1 MIIYNNRLKKMLM
14 TNKIAK
20 KIAAKISLVAVLVIG
35 AVEGAEGQTMHA
47 SQSHYSTDDGLCSN
61 AVANI
66 IQDDYGYIWIGT
78 WNGLSRFDG
87 FNFFNYKT
95 GGQSKVPLLHNRIT
109 ELVNDQWQNIWMRM
123 YDGRVFMLERQKDRI
138 VNPLANVKGHEM
150 LKTQNTL
157 SITSKGEVIAIMKG
171 VGIYK
176 MKYTKNGFQNE
187 LITTGQLKPTVVVE
201 GYKGDLWVGTDKG
214 VRRLTANHESL
225 SQNALLGEESITAMY
240 SNGYNVYVGTKSG
253 RIFECAYGQEPRLIK
268 DTGKTI
274 NSIFRDS
281 YGTIWISTGGQGIT
295 RINEK
300 TGDMKEFTQVVLVP
314 EYDVTGVKVSEVAG
328 TVWLTMSHGGFGYY
342 NRATDEVEY
351 FHNNPYNTWD
361 LSNTVAA
368 YLALPEGVVFEST
381 SRKGLE
387 KLEIQKRNIERRKL
401 FDDSAIENNENE
413 TRAMYYDAHYNVM
426 LIGNKKGSL
435 IITDGTNKTIVRGE
449 DKGMPFGRIYGIMKD
464 RHGDFWISTK
474 GNGLFRLSPRAKN
487 GGYGALC
494 AGGFD
499 ITNYRNNPGDKYS
512 ISSDLVYKAIE
523 DKYGNIW
530 VATYG
535 GGVNVIKRDKDGR
548 CLFLNC
554 NNVMKSYPNDSYL
567 KMRTVALDKYG
578 RVWAGSSDGILV
590 MSYYNN
596 KVKIQVVADNEDE
609 LDNLQSKDVVCIA
622 CAHNGQ
628 MWVGT
633 NGGGLSRCDD
643 YGQGVYVFDTFGSED
658 GLPSEE
664 IKSITFDDR
673 GNVWFATDH
682 ILCSFDVR
690 KQIFSTFTM
699 LDGVDDTLCSEDAAI
714 TLPNGKILF
723 GTLNGYYIVDRSK
736 LVSANGS
743 VMRLRITDF
752 MINGEIQSPRFSQNF
767 DYYVPDSREVEL
779 PDHDD
784 EFSIRFASLNYQLQH
799 RIHYQYMLEGYEE
812 DWHNADKSRT
822 ATYSDLP
829 AGTYEFK
836 VRAFLL
842 ESPDKYDIKTLK
854 VVVPQHF
861 LLSESALWIY
871 MILAAVIAITL
882 LYIKEERRRKIEREY
897 QEELKGYADSDGTDD
912 DSSAE
917 ASSADASGSAD
928 KASDEEEVIEEAEI
942 IED

>member
-1 MIIYNNRLKKMLM
+1 MMYITYK
-14 TNKIAK
+14 TTK
-20 KIAAKISLVAVLVIG
+20 KIAAKMMLAATIFIG
-35 AVEGAEGQTMHA
+35 AANGAEAQTMSA
-47 SQSHYSTDDGLCSN
+47 SQTHYSTEDGLCSN
-61 AVANI
+61 AVSNI
-66 IQDDYGYIWIGT
+66 IQDDYGYIWIGS

-95 GGQSKVPLLHNRIT
+95 GGSSKVPLLHNRIIDMIS
-109 ELVNDQWQNIWMRM
+109 DQWQNIWMRM
-123 YDGRVFMLERQKDRI
+123 YDGRVFMLERTKDRI
-138 VNPLANVKGHEM
+138 VNPLEGVKGYEN
-150 LKTQNTL
+150 LKTQNTMA
-157 SITSKGEVIAIMKG
+157 ITSKGEVLAIMKG

-176 MKYTKNGFQNE
+176 MKYTKWGFENE

-214 VRRLTANHESL
+214 VRRLSANHESL
-225 SQNALLGEESITAMY
+225 SQNAILGEESITAMY

-253 RIFECAYGQEPRLIK
+253 KVYSCAYGQDPRFIK
-268 DTGKTI
+268 DTGKAI

-281 YGTIWISTGGQGIT
+281 YGTVWISTGGQGIS

-351 FHNNPYNTWD
+351 FHNNPANTWD

-381 SRKGLE
+381 SRRGLE
-387 KLEIQKRNIERRKL
+387 KLEIQKRTIERRKL
-401 FDDSAIENNENE
+401 FEDSAIENNENE
-413 TRAMYYDAHYNVM
+413 TRAMYYDSHYKVV

-464 RHGDFWISTK
+464 RRGDYWISTK
-474 GNGLFRLSPRAKN
+474 GNGLFRLSPRAKD

-499 ITNYRNNPGDKYS
+499 FTNFRNNPDNKYS
-512 ISSDLVYKAIE
+512 ISSDLVYKTIE
-523 DKYGNIW
+523 DKYGNLW

-535 GGVNVIKRDKDGR
+535 GGVNVIKREKDGR
-548 CLFLNC
+548 ILFLNR
-554 NNVMKSYPNDSYL
+554 NNVMTRYPNDAFL
-567 KMRTVALDKYG
+567 KVRTVTLDKYG
-578 RVWAGSSDGILV
+578 KIWAGSTDGILV
-590 MSYYNN
+590 MSYFNN
-596 KVKIQVVADNEDE
+596 KVKIQVVGDNDDE
-609 LDNLQSKDVVCIA
+609 EDNLQSKDVVCLA

-643 YGQGVYVFDTFGSED
+643 YGKGVYVFDTFGSQD

-664 IKSITFDDR
+664 IKSITFDER

-690 KQIFSTFTM
+690 KQIFSTFTI
-699 LDGVDDTLCSEDAAI
+699 LDGVDDTLCSEDAAV

-723 GTLNGYYIVDRSK
+723 GTLSGYYIVDRSK
-736 LVSANGS
+736 LVSTNGS

-752 MINGEIQSPRFSQNF
+752 MINGKIQSPRFNANF
-767 DYYVPDSREVEL
+767 DYFIPDSRKVEL
-779 PDHDD
+779 PNHDD

-799 RIHYQYMLEGYEE
+799 RIHYQYCLEGYEE
-812 DWHNADKSRT
+812 DWNNADNTRT
-822 ATYSDLP
+822 ATYSGLP

-836 VRAFLL
+836 VKAFLL
-842 ESPDKYDIKTLK
+842 ESPDKYDMKTITI
-854 VVVPQHF
+854 VVPPHF
-861 LLSESALWIY
+861 LLSQSAIWIY
-871 MILAAVIAITL
+871 MILAAAIIITL

-897 QEELKGYADSDGTDD
+897 QEELNGTADGTDD
-912 DSSAE
+912 DSAE
-917 ASSADASGSAD
+917 AEGEAAPKS
-928 KASDEEEVIEEAEI
+928 EEEVIEEAEI

>member
-1 MIIYNNRLKKMLM
+1 MMYITYK
-14 TNKIAK
+14 TTK
-20 KIAAKISLVAVLVIG
+20 KIAAKMMLAATIFIG
-35 AVEGAEGQTMHA
+35 AANGAEAQTMSA
-47 SQSHYSTDDGLCSN
+47 SQTHYSTEDGLCSN
-61 AVANI
+61 AVSNI
-66 IQDDYGYIWIGT
+66 IQDDYGYIWIGS

-95 GGQSKVPLLHNRIT
+95 GGSSKVPLLHNRIIDMIS
-109 ELVNDQWQNIWMRM
+109 DQWQNIWMRM
-123 YDGRVFMLERQKDRI
+123 YDGRVFMLERTKDRI
-138 VNPLANVKGHEM
+138 VNPLEGVKGYEN
-150 LKTQNTL
+150 LKTQNTMA
-157 SITSKGEVIAIMKG
+157 ITSKGEVLAIMKG

-176 MKYTKNGFQNE
+176 MKYTKWGFENE

-214 VRRLTANHESL
+214 VRRLSANHESL
-225 SQNALLGEESITAMY
+225 SQNAILGEESITAMY

-253 RIFECAYGQEPRLIK
+253 KVYSCAYGQDPRFIK
-268 DTGKTI
+268 DTGKAI

-281 YGTIWISTGGQGIT
+281 YGTVWISTGGQGIS

-351 FHNNPYNTWD
+351 FHNNPANTWD

-381 SRKGLE
+381 SRRGLE
-387 KLEIQKRNIERRKL
+387 KLEIQKRTIERRKL
-401 FDDSAIENNENE
+401 FEDSAIENNENE
-413 TRAMYYDAHYNVM
+413 TRAMYYDAHYNVV

-464 RHGDFWISTK
+464 RRGDYWISTK
-474 GNGLFRLSPRAKN
+474 GNGLFRLSPRAKD

-499 ITNYRNNPGDKYS
+499 FTNFRNNPDNKYS
-512 ISSDLVYKAIE
+512 ISSDLVYKTIE
-523 DKYGNIW
+523 DKYGNLW

-535 GGVNVIKRDKDGR
+535 GGVNVIKRGKDGR
-548 CLFLNC
+548 ILFLNR
-554 NNVMKSYPNDSYL
+554 NNVMTRYPNDAFL
-567 KMRTVALDKYG
+567 KVRTVTLDKYG
-578 RVWAGSSDGILV
+578 KIWAGSTDGILV
-590 MSYYNN
+590 MSYFNN
-596 KVKIQVVADNEDE
+596 KVKIQIVGDNDDE
-609 LDNLQSKDVVCIA
+609 EDNLQSKDVVCLA

-643 YGQGVYVFDTFGSED
+643 YGKGVYVFDTFGSQD

-664 IKSITFDDR
+664 IKSITFDER

-690 KQIFSTFTM
+690 KQIFSTFTI
-699 LDGVDDTLCSEDAAI
+699 LDGVDDTLCSEDAAV

-723 GTLNGYYIVDRSK
+723 GTLSGYYIVDRSK
-736 LVSANGS
+736 LVSTNGS

-752 MINGEIQSPRFSQNF
+752 MINGKIQSPRFNANF
-767 DYYVPDSREVEL
+767 DYYIPDSRKVEL
-779 PDHDD
+779 PNHDD

-799 RIHYQYMLEGYEE
+799 RIHYQYCLEGYEE
-812 DWHNADKSRT
+812 DWNNADNTRT
-822 ATYSDLP
+822 ATYSGLP

-836 VRAFLL
+836 VKAFLL
-842 ESPDKYDIKTLK
+842 ESPDKYDMKTITI
-854 VVVPQHF
+854 VVPPHF
-861 LLSESALWIY
+861 LLSQSAIWIY
-871 MILAAVIAITL
+871 LFLAAAIVITI

-897 QEELKGYADSDGTDD
+897 QEELNGTADGTDD
-912 DSSAE
+912 DSAE
-917 ASSADASGSAD
+917 AEGEAAPKS
-928 KASDEEEVIEEAEI
+928 EEEVIEEAEI

>member
-1 MIIYNNRLKKMLM
+1 MLM

-157 SITSKGEVIAIMKG
+157 SITSKGEVLAIMKG

-499 ITNYRNNPGDKYS
+499 FTNYRNNPDNKYS
-512 ISSDLVYKAIE
+512 ISSDLVYKTIE

-535 GGVNVIKRDKDGR
+535 GGVNVVKREKDGR
-548 CLFLNC
+548 CLFLNR
-554 NNVMKSYPNDSYL
+554 NNVMKRYPVDAYL
-567 KMRTVALDKYG
+567 KVRTVALDKYG

-590 MSYYNN
+590 MSYFNN
-596 KVKIQVVADNEDE
+596 KVKIHVVADNEDE
-609 LDNLQSKDVVCIA
+609 LDNLQSKDVVCLA

-664 IKSITFDDR
+664 IKSITFDER

-690 KQIFSTFTM
+690 KQIFSTFTI
-699 LDGVDDTLCSEDAAI
+699 LDGVDDTLCSEDAAL
-714 TLPNGKILF
+714 TMPNGKMLF
-723 GTLNGYYIVDRSK
+723 GTLSGYYVVDRSK
-736 LVSANGS
+736 LISTNGS

-752 MINGEIQSPRFSQNF
+752 ILNGETQSPRMSNLF
-767 DYYVPDSREVEL
+767 DYYVPDSRKVEL
-779 PDHDD
+779 PNHGD
-784 EFSIRFASLNYQLQH
+784 EFSIRFAALNYQLQH
-799 RIHYQYMLEGYEE
+799 RIHYQYTLEGYED
-812 DWHNADKSRT
+812 DWHNADNTRT
-822 ATYSDLP
+822 ATYSGLP

-842 ESPDKYDIKTLK
+842 ESPDKYDLK
-854 VVVPQHF
+854 SITIVVPPHF
-861 LLSESALWIY
+861 LLSKSAVWIY
-871 MILAAVIAITL
+871 MILVAVIVITL
-882 LYIKEERRRKIEREY
+882 LYLREERRRKIEREY
-897 QEELKGYADSDGTDD
+897 QEELKDNADSDVTDD
-912 DSSAE
+912 DSTKN
-917 ASSADASGSAD
+917 ASSKDASGSAD
-928 KASDEEEVIEEAEI
+928 KASDKASAEEEVIEEAEI

>member
-1 MIIYNNRLKKMLM
+1 MMYITYK
-14 TNKIAK
+14 TTK
-20 KIAAKISLVAVLVIG
+20 KIAAKMMLAATIFIG
-35 AVEGAEGQTMHA
+35 AANGAEAQTMSA
-47 SQSHYSTDDGLCSN
+47 SQTHYSTEDGLCSN
-61 AVANI
+61 AVSNI
-66 IQDDYGYIWIGT
+66 IQDDYGYIWIGS

-95 GGQSKVPLLHNRIT
+95 GGSSKVPLLHNRIIDMIS
-109 ELVNDQWQNIWMRM
+109 DQWQNIWMRM
-123 YDGRVFMLERQKDRI
+123 YDGRVFMLERTKDRI
-138 VNPLANVKGHEM
+138 VNPLEGVKGYEN
-150 LKTQNTL
+150 LKTQNTMA
-157 SITSKGEVIAIMKG
+157 ITSKGEVLAIMKG

-176 MKYTKNGFQNE
+176 MKYTKWGFENE

-201 GYKGDLWVGTDKG
+201 GYKGDLWVGTNKG
-214 VRRLTANHESL
+214 VRRLSANHESL
-225 SQNALLGEESITAMY
+225 SQNAILGEESITAMY

-253 RIFECAYGQEPRLIK
+253 KVYSCAYGQDPRFIK
-268 DTGKTI
+268 DTGKAI

-281 YGTIWISTGGQGIT
+281 YGTVWISTGGQGIS

-351 FHNNPYNTWD
+351 FHNNPANTWD

-381 SRKGLE
+381 SRRGLE
-387 KLEIQKRNIERRKL
+387 KLEIQKRTIERRKL
-401 FDDSAIENNENE
+401 FEDSAIENNENE
-413 TRAMYYDAHYNVM
+413 TRAMYYDSHYKVV

-464 RHGDFWISTK
+464 RRGDYWISTK
-474 GNGLFRLSPRAKN
+474 GNGLFRLSPRAKD

-499 ITNYRNNPGDKYS
+499 FTNFRNNPDNKYS
-512 ISSDLVYKAIE
+512 ISSDLVYKTIE
-523 DKYGNIW
+523 DKYGNLW

-535 GGVNVIKRDKDGR
+535 GGVNLIKRGKDGR
-548 CLFLNC
+548 ILFLNR
-554 NNVMKSYPNDSYL
+554 NNVMTRYPNDAFL
-567 KMRTVALDKYG
+567 KVRTVTLDKYG
-578 RVWAGSSDGILV
+578 KIWAGSTDGILV
-590 MSYYNN
+590 MSYFNN
-596 KVKIQVVADNEDE
+596 KVKIQVVGDNEDE
-609 LDNLQSKDVVCIA
+609 EDNLQSKDVVCLA

-643 YGQGVYVFDTFGSED
+643 YGKGVYVFDTFGSQD

-664 IKSITFDDR
+664 IKSITFDER

-690 KQIFSTFTM
+690 KQIFSTFTI
-699 LDGVDDTLCSEDAAI
+699 LDGVDDTLCSEDAAV

-723 GTLNGYYIVDRSK
+723 GTLSGYYIVDRSK
-736 LVSANGS
+736 LVSTNGS

-752 MINGEIQSPRFSQNF
+752 MINGKIQSPRFNANF
-767 DYYVPDSREVEL
+767 DYYIPDSRKVEL
-779 PDHDD
+779 PNHDD

-799 RIHYQYMLEGYEE
+799 RIHYQYCLEGYEE
-812 DWHNADKSRT
+812 DWNNADNTRT
-822 ATYSDLP
+822 ATYSGLP

-836 VRAFLL
+836 VKAFLL
-842 ESPDKYDIKTLK
+842 ESPDKYDMKTITI
-854 VVVPQHF
+854 VVPPHF
-861 LLSESALWIY
+861 LLSQSAIWIY
-871 MILAAVIAITL
+871 LFLAAAIVITL
-882 LYIKEERRRKIEREY
+882 LYIKEERQRKIEREY
-897 QEELKGYADSDGTDD
+897 QEELNGTADGTDD
-912 DSSAE
+912 DSAE
-917 ASSADASGSAD
+917 AEGEAAPKS
-928 KASDEEEVIEEAEI
+928 EEEVIEEAEI

>member
-1 MIIYNNRLKKMLM
+1 MMYITYK
-14 TNKIAK
+14 TTK
-20 KIAAKISLVAVLVIG
+20 KIAAKMMLAATIFIG
-35 AVEGAEGQTMHA
+35 AANGAEAQTMSA
-47 SQSHYSTDDGLCSN
+47 SQTHYSTEDGLCSN
-61 AVANI
+61 AVSNI
-66 IQDDYGYIWIGT
+66 IQDDYGYIWIGS

-95 GGQSKVPLLHNRIT
+95 GGSSKVPLLHNRIIDMIS
-109 ELVNDQWQNIWMRM
+109 DQWQNIWMRM
-123 YDGRVFMLERQKDRI
+123 YDGRVFMLERTKDRI
-138 VNPLANVKGHEM
+138 VNPLEGVKGYEN
-150 LKTQNTL
+150 LKTQNTMA
-157 SITSKGEVIAIMKG
+157 ITSKGEVLAIMKG

-176 MKYTKNGFQNE
+176 MKYTKWGFENE

-214 VRRLTANHESL
+214 VRRLSANHESL
-225 SQNALLGEESITAMY
+225 SQNAILGEESITAMY

-253 RIFECAYGQEPRLIK
+253 KVYSCAYGQDPRFIK
-268 DTGKTI
+268 DTGKAI

-281 YGTIWISTGGQGIT
+281 YGTVWISTGGQGIS

-351 FHNNPYNTWD
+351 FHNNPANTWD

-381 SRKGLE
+381 SRRGLE
-387 KLEIQKRNIERRKL
+387 KLEIQKRTIERRKL
-401 FDDSAIENNENE
+401 FEDSAIENNENE
-413 TRAMYYDAHYNVM
+413 TRAMYYDSHYKVV

-464 RHGDFWISTK
+464 RRGDYWISTK
-474 GNGLFRLSPRAKN
+474 GNGLFRLSPRAKD
-487 GGYGALC
+487 GGYGSLC

-499 ITNYRNNPGDKYS
+499 FTNFRNNPDNKYS
-512 ISSDLVYKAIE
+512 ISSDLVYKTIE

-535 GGVNVIKRDKDGR
+535 GGVNVIKRGKDGR
-548 CLFLNC
+548 ILFLNR
-554 NNVMKSYPNDSYL
+554 NNVMTRYPNDAFL
-567 KMRTVALDKYG
+567 KVRTVTLDKYG
-578 RVWAGSSDGILV
+578 KIWAGSTDGILV
-590 MSYYNN
+590 MSYFNN
-596 KVKIQVVADNEDE
+596 KVKIQVVGDNEDE
-609 LDNLQSKDVVCIA
+609 EDNLQSKDVVCLA

-643 YGQGVYVFDTFGSED
+643 YGKGVYVFDTFGSQD

-664 IKSITFDDR
+664 IKSITFDER

-690 KQIFSTFTM
+690 KQIFSTFTI
-699 LDGVDDTLCSEDAAI
+699 LDGVDDTLCSEDAAV

-723 GTLNGYYIVDRSK
+723 GTLSGYYIVDRSK
-736 LVSANGS
+736 LVSTNGS

-752 MINGEIQSPRFSQNF
+752 MINGKIQSPRFNANF
-767 DYYVPDSREVEL
+767 DYYIPDSRKVEL
-779 PDHDD
+779 PNHDD

-799 RIHYQYMLEGYEE
+799 RIHYQYCLEGYEE
-812 DWHNADKSRT
+812 DWNNADNTRT
-822 ATYSDLP
+822 ATYSGLP

-836 VRAFLL
+836 VKAFLL
-842 ESPDKYDIKTLK
+842 ESPDKYDMKTITI
-854 VVVPQHF
+854 VVPPHF
-861 LLSESALWIY
+861 LLSQSAIWIY
-871 MILAAVIAITL
+871 LFLAAAIVITI

-897 QEELKGYADSDGTDD
+897 QEELNGTADGTDD
-912 DSSAE
+912 DSAE
-917 ASSADASGSAD
+917 AEGEAAPKS
-928 KASDEEEVIEEAEI
+928 EEEVIEEAEI

>member
-1 MIIYNNRLKKMLM
+1 MYITYK
-14 TNKIAK
+14 TTK
-20 KIAAKISLVAVLVIG
+20 KIAAKMMLAATIFIG
-35 AVEGAEGQTMHA
+35 AANGAEAQTMSA
-47 SQSHYSTDDGLCSN
+47 SQTHYSTEDGLCSN
-61 AVANI
+61 AVSNI
-66 IQDDYGYIWIGT
+66 IQDDYGYIWIGS

-95 GGQSKVPLLHNRIT
+95 GGSSKVPLLHNRIIDMIS
-109 ELVNDQWQNIWMRM
+109 DQWQNIWMRM
-123 YDGRVFMLERQKDRI
+123 YDGRVFMLERTKDRI
-138 VNPLANVKGHEM
+138 VNPLEGVKGYEN
-150 LKTQNTL
+150 LKTQNTMA
-157 SITSKGEVIAIMKG
+157 ITSKGEVLAIMKG

-176 MKYTKNGFQNE
+176 MKYTKWGFENE

-214 VRRLTANHESL
+214 VRRLSANHESL
-225 SQNALLGEESITAMY
+225 SQNAILGEESITAMY

-253 RIFECAYGQEPRLIK
+253 KVYSCAYGQDPRFIK
-268 DTGKTI
+268 DTGKAI

-281 YGTIWISTGGQGIT
+281 YGTVWISTGGQGIS

-351 FHNNPYNTWD
+351 FHNNPANTWD

-381 SRKGLE
+381 SRRGLE
-387 KLEIQKRNIERRKL
+387 KLEIQKRTIERRKL
-401 FDDSAIENNENE
+401 FEDSAIENNENE
-413 TRAMYYDAHYNVM
+413 TRAMYYDSHYKVV

-464 RHGDFWISTK
+464 RRGDYWISTK
-474 GNGLFRLSPRAKN
+474 GNGLFRLSPRAKD

-499 ITNYRNNPGDKYS
+499 FTNFRNNPDNKYS
-512 ISSDLVYKAIE
+512 ISSDLVYKTIE
-523 DKYGNIW
+523 DKYGNLW

-535 GGVNVIKRDKDGR
+535 GGVNVIKREKDGR
-548 CLFLNC
+548 ILFLNR
-554 NNVMKSYPNDSYL
+554 NNVMTRYPNDAFL
-567 KMRTVALDKYG
+567 KVRTVTLDKYG
-578 RVWAGSSDGILV
+578 KIWAGSTDGILV
-590 MSYYNN
+590 MSYFNN
-596 KVKIQVVADNEDE
+596 KVKIQVVGDNDDE
-609 LDNLQSKDVVCIA
+609 EDNLQSKDVVCLA

-643 YGQGVYVFDTFGSED
+643 YGKGVYVFDTFGSQD

-664 IKSITFDDR
+664 IKSITFDER

-690 KQIFSTFTM
+690 KQIFSTFTI
-699 LDGVDDTLCSEDAAI
+699 LDGVDDTLCSEDAAV

-723 GTLNGYYIVDRSK
+723 GTLSGYYIVDRSK
-736 LVSANGS
+736 LVSTNGS

-752 MINGEIQSPRFSQNF
+752 MINGKIQSPRFNANF
-767 DYYVPDSREVEL
+767 DYFIPDSRKVEL
-779 PDHDD
+779 PNHDD

-799 RIHYQYMLEGYEE
+799 RIHYQYCLEGYEE
-812 DWHNADKSRT
+812 DWNNADNTRT
-822 ATYSDLP
+822 ATYSGLP

-836 VRAFLL
+836 VKAFLL
-842 ESPDKYDIKTLK
+842 ESPDKYDMKTITI
-854 VVVPQHF
+854 VVPPHF
-861 LLSESALWIY
+861 LLSQSAIWIY
-871 MILAAVIAITL
+871 MILAATIIITL

-897 QEELKGYADSDGTDD
+897 QEELNGTADGTDD
-912 DSSAE
+912 DSAE
-917 ASSADASGSAD
+917 AEGEAAPKS
-928 KASDEEEVIEEAEI
+928 EEEVIEEAEI
-942 IED
+942 IVD

>member
-1 MIIYNNRLKKMLM
+1 MMYITYK
-14 TNKIAK
+14 TTK
-20 KIAAKISLVAVLVIG
+20 KIAAKMMLAATIFIG
-35 AVEGAEGQTMHA
+35 AANGAEAQTMSA
-47 SQSHYSTDDGLCSN
+47 SQTHYSTEDGLCSN
-61 AVANI
+61 AVSNI
-66 IQDDYGYIWIGT
+66 IQDDYGYIWIGS

-95 GGQSKVPLLHNRIT
+95 GGSSKVPLLHNRIIDMIS
-109 ELVNDQWQNIWMRM
+109 DQWQNIWMRM
-123 YDGRVFMLERQKDRI
+123 YDGRVFMLERTKDRI
-138 VNPLANVKGHEM
+138 VNPLEGVKGYEN
-150 LKTQNTL
+150 LKTQNTMA
-157 SITSKGEVIAIMKG
+157 ITSKGEVLAIMKG

-176 MKYTKNGFQNE
+176 MKYTKWGFENE

-214 VRRLTANHESL
+214 VRRLSANHESL

-253 RIFECAYGQEPRLIK
+253 KVYSCAYGQDPRFIK
-268 DTGKTI
+268 DTGKAI

-281 YGTIWISTGGQGIT
+281 YGTVWISTGDQGIS

-351 FHNNPYNTWD
+351 FHNNPANTWD

-381 SRKGLE
+381 SRRGLE
-387 KLEIQKRNIERRKL
+387 KLEIQKRTIERRKL
-401 FDDSAIENNENE
+401 FEDSAIENNENE
-413 TRAMYYDAHYNVM
+413 TRAMYYDSHYKVV

-464 RHGDFWISTK
+464 RRGDYWISTK
-474 GNGLFRLSPRAKN
+474 GNGLFRLSPRAKD

-499 ITNYRNNPGDKYS
+499 FTNFRNNPDNKYS
-512 ISSDLVYKAIE
+512 ISSDLVYKTIE
-523 DKYGNIW
+523 DKYGNLW

-535 GGVNVIKRDKDGR
+535 GGVNVIKRGKDGR
-548 CLFLNC
+548 ILFLNR
-554 NNVMKSYPNDSYL
+554 NNVMTRYPNDAFL
-567 KMRTVALDKYG
+567 KVRTVTLDKYG
-578 RVWAGSSDGILV
+578 KIWAGSTDGILV
-590 MSYYNN
+590 MSYFNN
-596 KVKIQVVADNEDE
+596 KVKIQVVGDNDDE
-609 LDNLQSKDVVCIA
+609 EDNLQSKDVVCLA

-643 YGQGVYVFDTFGSED
+643 YGKGVYVFDTFGSQD

-664 IKSITFDDR
+664 IKSITFDER

-690 KQIFSTFTM
+690 KQIFSTFTI
-699 LDGVDDTLCSEDAAI
+699 LDGVDDTLCSEDAAV

-723 GTLNGYYIVDRSK
+723 GTLSGYYIVDRSK
-736 LVSANGS
+736 LVSTNGS

-752 MINGEIQSPRFSQNF
+752 MINGKIQSPRFNANF
-767 DYYVPDSREVEL
+767 DYYIPDSRKVEL
-779 PDHDD
+779 PNHDD

-799 RIHYQYMLEGYEE
+799 RIHYQYCLEGYEE
-812 DWHNADKSRT
+812 DWNNADNTRT
-822 ATYSDLP
+822 ATYSGLP

-836 VRAFLL
+836 VKAFLL
-842 ESPDKYDIKTLK
+842 ESPDKYDMKTITI
-854 VVVPQHF
+854 VVPPHF
-861 LLSESALWIY
+861 LLSQSAIWIY
-871 MILAAVIAITL
+871 MILAAAIVITI

-897 QEELKGYADSDGTDD
+897 QEELNGTADGTDD
-912 DSSAE
+912 DSAE
-917 ASSADASGSAD
+917 AEGEAAPKS
-928 KASDEEEVIEEAEI
+928 EEEVIEEAEI

>member
-1 MIIYNNRLKKMLM
+1 MMYITYK
-14 TNKIAK
+14 TTK
-20 KIAAKISLVAVLVIG
+20 KIAAKMMLAATIFIG
-35 AVEGAEGQTMHA
+35 AANGAEAQTMSA
-47 SQSHYSTDDGLCSN
+47 SQTHYSTEDGLCSN
-61 AVANI
+61 AVSNI
-66 IQDDYGYIWIGT
+66 IQDDYGYIWIGS

-95 GGQSKVPLLHNRIT
+95 GGSSKVPLLHNRIIDM
-109 ELVNDQWQNIWMRM
+109 VSDQWQNIWMRM
-123 YDGRVFMLERQKDRI
+123 YDGRVFMLERTKDRI
-138 VNPLANVKGHEM
+138 VNPLEGVKGYEN
-150 LKTQNTL
+150 LKTQNTMA
-157 SITSKGEVIAIMKG
+157 ITSKGEVLAIMKG

-176 MKYTKNGFQNE
+176 MRYTKWGFENE

-214 VRRLTANHESL
+214 VRRLSANHESL
-225 SQNALLGEESITAMY
+225 SQNAILGEESITAMY

-253 RIFECAYGQEPRLIK
+253 KVYSCAYGQDPRFIK
-268 DTGKTI
+268 DTGKAI

-281 YGTIWISTGGQGIT
+281 YGTVWISTGGQGIT
-295 RINEK
+295 RIDEK
-300 TGDMKEFTQVVLVP
+300 TGDMKEFTQIVLVP

-351 FHNNPYNTWD
+351 FHNNPANTWD

-381 SRKGLE
+381 SRRGLE
-387 KLEIQKRNIERRKL
+387 KLEIQKRTIERRKL
-401 FDDSAIENNENE
+401 FEDSAIENNENE
-413 TRAMYYDAHYNVM
+413 TRAMYYDSHYKVV

-464 RHGDFWISTK
+464 RRGDYWISTK
-474 GNGLFRLSPRAKN
+474 GNGLFRLSPRAKD

-499 ITNYRNNPGDKYS
+499 FTNFRNNPDNKYS
-512 ISSDLVYKAIE
+512 ISSDLVYKTIE
-523 DKYGNIW
+523 DKYGNLW

-535 GGVNVIKRDKDGR
+535 GGVNVIKREKDGR
-548 CLFLNC
+548 ILFLNR
-554 NNVMKSYPNDSYL
+554 NNVMTRYPNDAFL
-567 KMRTVALDKYG
+567 KVRTVTLDKYG
-578 RVWAGSSDGILV
+578 KIWAGSTDGILV
-590 MSYYNN
+590 MSYFNN
-596 KVKIQVVADNEDE
+596 KVKIQVVGDNDDE
-609 LDNLQSKDVVCIA
+609 EDNLQSKDVVCLA

-643 YGQGVYVFDTFGSED
+643 YGKGVYVFDTFGSQD

-664 IKSITFDDR
+664 IKSITFDER

-690 KQIFSTFTM
+690 KQIFSTFTI
-699 LDGVDDTLCSEDAAI
+699 LDGVDDTLCSEDAAV

-723 GTLNGYYIVDRSK
+723 GTLSGYYIVDRSK
-736 LVSANGS
+736 LVSTNGS

-752 MINGEIQSPRFSQNF
+752 MINGKIQSPRFNANF
-767 DYYVPDSREVEL
+767 DYFIPDSRKVEL
-779 PDHDD
+779 PNHDD

-799 RIHYQYMLEGYEE
+799 RIHYQYCLEGYEE
-812 DWHNADKSRT
+812 DWNNADNTRT
-822 ATYSDLP
+822 ATYSGLP

-836 VRAFLL
+836 VKAFLL
-842 ESPDKYDIKTLK
+842 ESPDKYDMKTITI
-854 VVVPQHF
+854 VVPPHF
-861 LLSESALWIY
+861 LLSQSAIWIY
-871 MILAAVIAITL
+871 LFLAAAIVITI

-897 QEELKGYADSDGTDD
+897 QEELNGTADGTDD
-912 DSSAE
+912 DSAE
-917 ASSADASGSAD
+917 AEGEAAPKS
-928 KASDEEEVIEEAEI
+928 EEEVIEEAEI

>member
-1 MIIYNNRLKKMLM
+1 MYITYK
-14 TNKIAK
+14 TTK
-20 KIAAKISLVAVLVIG
+20 KIAAKMMLAATIFIG
-35 AVEGAEGQTMHA
+35 AANGAEAQTMSA
-47 SQSHYSTDDGLCSN
+47 SQTHYSTEDGLCSN
-61 AVANI
+61 AVSNI
-66 IQDDYGYIWIGT
+66 IQDDYGYIWIGS

-95 GGQSKVPLLHNRIT
+95 GGSSKVPLLHNRIIDMIS
-109 ELVNDQWQNIWMRM
+109 DQWQNIWMRM
-123 YDGRVFMLERQKDRI
+123 YDGRVFMLERTKDRI
-138 VNPLANVKGHEM
+138 VNPLEGVKGYEN
-150 LKTQNTL
+150 LKTQNTMA
-157 SITSKGEVIAIMKG
+157 ITSKGEVLAIMKG

-176 MKYTKNGFQNE
+176 MKYTKWGFENE

-214 VRRLTANHESL
+214 VRRLSANHESL
-225 SQNALLGEESITAMY
+225 SQNAILGEESITAMY

-253 RIFECAYGQEPRLIK
+253 KVYSCAYGQDPRFIK
-268 DTGKTI
+268 DTGKAI

-281 YGTIWISTGGQGIT
+281 YGTVWISTGGQGIS

-351 FHNNPYNTWD
+351 FHNNPANTWD

-387 KLEIQKRNIERRKL
+387 KLEIQKRTIERRKL
-401 FDDSAIENNENE
+401 FEDSAIENNENE
-413 TRAMYYDAHYNVM
+413 TRAMYYDAHYNVV

-464 RHGDFWISTK
+464 RRGDYWISTK
-474 GNGLFRLSPRAKN
+474 GNGLFRLSPRAKD

-499 ITNYRNNPGDKYS
+499 FTNFRNNPDNKYS
-512 ISSDLVYKAIE
+512 ISSDLVYKTIE
-523 DKYGNIW
+523 DKYGNLW

-535 GGVNVIKRDKDGR
+535 GGVNVIKREKDGR
-548 CLFLNC
+548 ILFLNR
-554 NNVMKSYPNDSYL
+554 NNVMTRYPNDAFL
-567 KMRTVALDKYG
+567 KVRTVTLDKYG
-578 RVWAGSSDGILV
+578 KIWAGSTDGILV
-590 MSYYNN
+590 MSYFNN
-596 KVKIQVVADNEDE
+596 KVKIQVVGDNEDE
-609 LDNLQSKDVVCIA
+609 EDNLQSKDVVCLA

-643 YGQGVYVFDTFGSED
+643 YGKGVYVFDTFGSQD

-664 IKSITFDDR
+664 IKSITFDER

-690 KQIFSTFTM
+690 KQIFSTFTI
-699 LDGVDDTLCSEDAAI
+699 LDGVDDTLCSEDAAV

-723 GTLNGYYIVDRSK
+723 GTLSGYYIVDRSK
-736 LVSANGS
+736 LVSTNGS

-752 MINGEIQSPRFSQNF
+752 MINGKIQSPRFNANF
-767 DYYVPDSREVEL
+767 DYYIPDSRKVEL
-779 PDHDD
+779 PNHDD

-799 RIHYQYMLEGYEE
+799 RIHYQYCLEGYEE
-812 DWHNADKSRT
+812 DWNNADNTRT
-822 ATYSDLP
+822 ATYSGLP

-836 VRAFLL
+836 VKAFLL
-842 ESPDKYDIKTLK
+842 ESPDKYDMKTITI
-854 VVVPQHF
+854 VVPPHF
-861 LLSESALWIY
+861 LLSQSAIWIY
-871 MILAAVIAITL
+871 LFLAAAIVITIL
-882 LYIKEERRRKIEREY
+882 FIKEERRRKIEREY
-897 QEELKGYADSDGTDD
+897 QEELNCTADGTDD
-912 DSSAE
+912 DSAE
-917 ASSADASGSAD
+917 AEGEAAPKS
-928 KASDEEEVIEEAEI
+928 EEEVIEEAEI

>member
-1 MIIYNNRLKKMLM
+1 MMYITYK
-14 TNKIAK
+14 TTK
-20 KIAAKISLVAVLVIG
+20 KIAAKMMLAATIFIG
-35 AVEGAEGQTMHA
+35 AANGAEAQTMSA
-47 SQSHYSTDDGLCSN
+47 SQTHYSTEDGLCSN
-61 AVANI
+61 AVSNI
-66 IQDDYGYIWIGT
+66 IQDDYGYIWIGS

-95 GGQSKVPLLHNRIT
+95 GGSSKVPLLHNRIIDMIS
-109 ELVNDQWQNIWMRM
+109 DQWQNIWMRM
-123 YDGRVFMLERQKDRI
+123 YDGRVFMLERTKDRI
-138 VNPLANVKGHEM
+138 VNPLEGVKGYEN
-150 LKTQNTL
+150 LKTQNTMA
-157 SITSKGEVIAIMKG
+157 ITSKGEVLAIMKG

-176 MKYTKNGFQNE
+176 MKYTKWGFENE

-214 VRRLTANHESL
+214 VRRLSANHESL
-225 SQNALLGEESITAMY
+225 SQNAILGEESITAMY

-253 RIFECAYGQEPRLIK
+253 KVYSCAYGQDPRFIK
-268 DTGKTI
+268 DTGKAI

-281 YGTIWISTGGQGIT
+281 YGTVWISTGGQGIS

-351 FHNNPYNTWD
+351 FHNNPANTWD

-381 SRKGLE
+381 SRRGLE
-387 KLEIQKRNIERRKL
+387 KLEIQKRTIERRKL
-401 FDDSAIENNENE
+401 FEDSAIENNENE
-413 TRAMYYDAHYNVM
+413 TRAMYYDSHYKVV

-435 IITDGTNKTIVRGE
+435 IITDGTNKTIVRVE

-464 RHGDFWISTK
+464 RRGDYWISTK
-474 GNGLFRLSPRAKN
+474 GNGLFRLSPRAKD
-487 GGYGALC
+487 GGYGSLC

-499 ITNYRNNPGDKYS
+499 FTNFRNNPDNKYS
-512 ISSDLVYKAIE
+512 ISSDLVYKTIE

-535 GGVNVIKRDKDGR
+535 GGVNLIKREKDGR
-548 CLFLNC
+548 ILFLNR
-554 NNVMKSYPNDSYL
+554 NNVMTRYPNDAFL
-567 KMRTVALDKYG
+567 KVRTVTLDKYG
-578 RVWAGSSDGILV
+578 KIWAGSTDGILV
-590 MSYYNN
+590 MSYFNN
-596 KVKIQVVADNEDE
+596 KVKIQVVGDNDDE
-609 LDNLQSKDVVCIA
+609 EDNLQSKDVVCLA

-643 YGQGVYVFDTFGSED
+643 YGKGVYVFDTFGSQD

-664 IKSITFDDR
+664 IKSITFDER

-690 KQIFSTFTM
+690 KQIFSTFTI
-699 LDGVDDTLCSEDAAI
+699 LDGVDDTLCSEDAAV

-723 GTLNGYYIVDRSK
+723 GTLSGYYIVDRSK
-736 LVSANGS
+736 LVSTNGS

-752 MINGEIQSPRFSQNF
+752 MINGKIQSPRFNANF
-767 DYYVPDSREVEL
+767 DYYIPDSRKVEL
-779 PDHDD
+779 PNHDD

-799 RIHYQYMLEGYEE
+799 RIHYQYCLEGYEE
-812 DWHNADKSRT
+812 DWNNADNTRT
-822 ATYSDLP
+822 ATYSGLP

-836 VRAFLL
+836 VKAFLL
-842 ESPDKYDIKTLK
+842 ESPDKYDMKTITI
-854 VVVPQHF
+854 VVPPHF
-861 LLSESALWIY
+861 LLSQSAIWIY
-871 MILAAVIAITL
+871 IILAAAIVITL
-882 LYIKEERRRKIEREY
+882 LYIKEERQRKIEREY
-897 QEELKGYADSDGTDD
+897 QEELNGTADGTDD
-912 DSSAE
+912 DSAE
-917 ASSADASGSAD
+917 AEGEAAPKS
-928 KASDEEEVIEEAEI
+928 EEEVIEEAEI

>member
-1 MIIYNNRLKKMLM
+1 MMYITYK
-14 TNKIAK
+14 TTK
-20 KIAAKISLVAVLVIG
+20 KIAAKIMLAAAFFIG
-35 AVEGAEGQTMHA
+35 AANGAEAQTMSA
-47 SQSHYSTDDGLCSN
+47 SQTHYSTEDGLCSN
-61 AVANI
+61 AVSNI
-66 IQDDYGYIWIGT
+66 IQDDYGYIWIGS

-95 GGQSKVPLLHNRIT
+95 GGSSKVPLLHNRIIDMIS
-109 ELVNDQWQNIWMRM
+109 DQWQNIWMRM
-123 YDGRVFMLERQKDRI
+123 YDGRVFMLERTKDRI
-138 VNPLANVKGHEM
+138 VNPLEGVKGYEN
-150 LKTQNTL
+150 LKTQNTMA
-157 SITSKGEVIAIMKG
+157 ITSKGEVLAIMKG

-176 MKYTKNGFQNE
+176 MKYTKWGFENE

-214 VRRLTANHESL
+214 VRRLSANHESL
-225 SQNALLGEESITAMY
+225 SQNAILGEESITAMY

-253 RIFECAYGQEPRLIK
+253 KVYSCAYGQDPRFIK
-268 DTGKTI
+268 DTGKAI

-281 YGTIWISTGGQGIT
+281 YGTVWISTGGQGIS

-351 FHNNPYNTWD
+351 FHNNPANTWD

-381 SRKGLE
+381 SRRGLE
-387 KLEIQKRNIERRKL
+387 KLEIQKRTIERRKL
-401 FDDSAIENNENE
+401 FEDSAIENNENE
-413 TRAMYYDAHYNVM
+413 TRAMYYDSHYKVV

-464 RHGDFWISTK
+464 RRGDYWISTK
-474 GNGLFRLSPRAKN
+474 GNGLFRLSPRAKD

-499 ITNYRNNPGDKYS
+499 FTNFRNNPNNKYS
-512 ISSDLVYKAIE
+512 ISSDLVYKTIE
-523 DKYGNIW
+523 DKYGNLW

-535 GGVNVIKRDKDGR
+535 GGVNVIKREKDGR
-548 CLFLNC
+548 ILFLNR
-554 NNVMKSYPNDSYL
+554 NNVMTRYPNDAFL
-567 KMRTVALDKYG
+567 KVRTVTLDKYG
-578 RVWAGSSDGILV
+578 KIWAGSTDGILV
-590 MSYYNN
+590 MSYFNN
-596 KVKIQVVADNEDE
+596 KVKIQVVGDNEDE
-609 LDNLQSKDVVCIA
+609 EDNLQSKDVVCLA

-643 YGQGVYVFDTFGSED
+643 YGKGVYVFDTFGSQD

-664 IKSITFDDR
+664 IKSITFDER

-690 KQIFSTFTM
+690 KQIFSTFTI
-699 LDGVDDTLCSEDAAI
+699 LDGVDDTLCSEDAAV

-723 GTLNGYYIVDRSK
+723 GTLSGYYIVDRSK
-736 LVSANGS
+736 LVSTNGS

-752 MINGEIQSPRFSQNF
+752 MINGKIQSPRFNANF
-767 DYYVPDSREVEL
+767 DYYIPDSRKVEL
-779 PDHDD
+779 PNHDD

-799 RIHYQYMLEGYEE
+799 RIHYQYCLEGYEE
-812 DWHNADKSRT
+812 DWNNADNTRT
-822 ATYSDLP
+822 ATYSGLP

-836 VRAFLL
+836 VKAFLL
-842 ESPDKYDIKTLK
+842 ESPDKYDMKTITI
-854 VVVPQHF
+854 VVPPHF
-861 LLSESALWIY
+861 LLSQSAIWIY
-871 MILAAVIAITL
+871 LFLAAAIVITI

-897 QEELKGYADSDGTDD
+897 QEELNGTADGTDD
-912 DSSAE
+912 DSAE
-917 ASSADASGSAD
+917 AEGEAAPKS
-928 KASDEEEVIEEAEI
+928 EEEVIEEAEI

>member
-1 MIIYNNRLKKMLM
+1 MMYITYK
-14 TNKIAK
+14 TTK
-20 KIAAKISLVAVLVIG
+20 KIAAKMMLAATIFIG
-35 AVEGAEGQTMHA
+35 AANGAEAQTMSA
-47 SQSHYSTDDGLCSN
+47 SQTHYSTEDGLCSN
-61 AVANI
+61 AVSNI
-66 IQDDYGYIWIGT
+66 IQDDYGYIWIGS

-95 GGQSKVPLLHNRIT
+95 GGSSKVPLLHNRIIDMIS
-109 ELVNDQWQNIWMRM
+109 DQWQNIWMRM
-123 YDGRVFMLERQKDRI
+123 YDGRVFMLERTKDRI
-138 VNPLANVKGHEM
+138 VNPLEGVKGYEN
-150 LKTQNTL
+150 LKTQNTMA
-157 SITSKGEVIAIMKG
+157 ITSKGEVLAIMKG

-176 MKYTKNGFQNE
+176 MKYTKWGFENE

-214 VRRLTANHESL
+214 VRRLSANHESL
-225 SQNALLGEESITAMY
+225 SQNAILGEESITAMY

-253 RIFECAYGQEPRLIK
+253 KVYSCAYGQDPRFIK
-268 DTGKTI
+268 DTGKAI

-281 YGTIWISTGGQGIT
+281 YGTVWISTGGQGIS

-351 FHNNPYNTWD
+351 FHNNPANTWD

-381 SRKGLE
+381 SRRGLE
-387 KLEIQKRNIERRKL
+387 KLEIQKRTIERRKL
-401 FDDSAIENNENE
+401 FEDSAIENNENE
-413 TRAMYYDAHYNVM
+413 TRAMYYDSHYKVV

-435 IITDGTNKTIVRGE
+435 IITDGTNKTIVSGE
-449 DKGMPFGRIYGIMKD
+449 DKRMPFGRIYGIMKD
-464 RHGDFWISTK
+464 RRGDYWISTK
-474 GNGLFRLSPRAKN
+474 GNGLFRLSPRAKD

-499 ITNYRNNPGDKYS
+499 FTNFRNNPDNKYS
-512 ISSDLVYKAIE
+512 ISSGLVYTTIE
-523 DKYGNIW
+523 DKYGNLW

-535 GGVNVIKRDKDGR
+535 GGVNVIKHGKDGR
-548 CLFLNC
+548 ILFLNR
-554 NNVMKSYPNDSYL
+554 NNVMTRYPNDAFL
-567 KMRTVALDKYG
+567 KVRTVTLDKYG
-578 RVWAGSSDGILV
+578 KIWAGSTDGILV
-590 MSYYNN
+590 MSYFNN
-596 KVKIQVVADNEDE
+596 KVKIQVVGDNEDE
-609 LDNLQSKDVVCIA
+609 EDNLQSKDVVCLA

-643 YGQGVYVFDTFGSED
+643 YGKGVYVFDTFGSQD

-664 IKSITFDDR
+664 IKSITFDER

-690 KQIFSTFTM
+690 KQIFSTFTI
-699 LDGVDDTLCSEDAAI
+699 LDGVDDTLCSEDAAV

-723 GTLNGYYIVDRSK
+723 GTLSGYYIVDRSK
-736 LVSANGS
+736 LVSTNGS

-752 MINGEIQSPRFSQNF
+752 MINGKIQSPRFNANF
-767 DYYVPDSREVEL
+767 DYFIPDSRKVEL
-779 PDHDD
+779 PNHDD

-799 RIHYQYMLEGYEE
+799 RIHYQYCLEGYEE
-812 DWHNADKSRT
+812 DWNNADNTRT
-822 ATYSDLP
+822 ATYSGLP

-836 VRAFLL
+836 VKAFLL
-842 ESPDKYDIKTLK
+842 ESPDKYDMKTITI
-854 VVVPQHF
+854 VVPPHL
-861 LLSESALWIY
+861 LLSQSAIWIY
-871 MILAAVIAITL
+871 MILAAAIVITL

-897 QEELKGYADSDGTDD
+897 QEELNGTADGTDD
-912 DSSAE
+912 DSAE
-917 ASSADASGSAD
+917 AEGEAAPKS
-928 KASDEEEVIEEAEI
+928 EEEVIEEA
-942 IED
+942 

>member
-1 MIIYNNRLKKMLM
+1 MMYITYK
-14 TNKIAK
+14 TTK
-20 KIAAKISLVAVLVIG
+20 KIAAKMMLAATIFIG
-35 AVEGAEGQTMHA
+35 AANGAEAQTMSA
-47 SQSHYSTDDGLCSN
+47 SQTHYSTEDGLCSN
-61 AVANI
+61 AVSNI
-66 IQDDYGYIWIGT
+66 IQDDYGYIWIGS

-95 GGQSKVPLLHNRIT
+95 GGSSKVPLLHNRIIDMIS
-109 ELVNDQWQNIWMRM
+109 DQWQNIWMRM
-123 YDGRVFMLERQKDRI
+123 YDGRVFMLERTKDRI
-138 VNPLANVKGHEM
+138 VNPLEGVKGYEN
-150 LKTQNTL
+150 LKTQNTMA
-157 SITSKGEVIAIMKG
+157 ITSKGEVLAIMKG

-176 MKYTKNGFQNE
+176 MKYTKWGFENE

-214 VRRLTANHESL
+214 VRRLSANHESL
-225 SQNALLGEESITAMY
+225 SQNAILGEESITAMY

-253 RIFECAYGQEPRLIK
+253 KVYSCAYGQDPRFIK
-268 DTGKTI
+268 DTGKAI

-281 YGTIWISTGGQGIT
+281 YGTVWISTGGQGIS

-351 FHNNPYNTWD
+351 FHNNPANTWD

-387 KLEIQKRNIERRKL
+387 KLEIQKRTIERRKL
-401 FDDSAIENNENE
+401 FEDSAIENNENE
-413 TRAMYYDAHYNVM
+413 TRAMYYDSHYKVV

-464 RHGDFWISTK
+464 RRGDYWISTK
-474 GNGLFRLSPRAKN
+474 GNGLFRLSSRAKD

-499 ITNYRNNPGDKYS
+499 FTNFRNNPDNKYS
-512 ISSDLVYKAIE
+512 ISSDLVYKTIE
-523 DKYGNIW
+523 DKYGNLW

-535 GGVNVIKRDKDGR
+535 GGVNVIKREKDGR
-548 CLFLNC
+548 ILFLNR
-554 NNVMKSYPNDSYL
+554 NNVMTRYPNDAFL
-567 KMRTVALDKYG
+567 KVRTVTLDKYG
-578 RVWAGSSDGILV
+578 KIWAGSTDGILV
-590 MSYYNN
+590 MSYFNN
-596 KVKIQVVADNEDE
+596 KVKIQVVGDNEDE
-609 LDNLQSKDVVCIA
+609 EDNLQSKDVVCLA

-643 YGQGVYVFDTFGSED
+643 YGKGVYVFDTFGSQD

-664 IKSITFDDR
+664 IKSITFDER

-690 KQIFSTFTM
+690 KQIFSTFTI
-699 LDGVDDTLCSEDAAI
+699 LDGVDDTLCSEDAAV

-723 GTLNGYYIVDRSK
+723 GTLSGYYIVDRSK
-736 LVSANGS
+736 LVSTNGS

-752 MINGEIQSPRFSQNF
+752 MINGKIQSPRFNANF
-767 DYYVPDSREVEL
+767 DYYIPDSRKVEL
-779 PDHDD
+779 PNHDD

-799 RIHYQYMLEGYEE
+799 RIHYQYCLEGYEE
-812 DWHNADKSRT
+812 DWNNADNTRT
-822 ATYSDLP
+822 ATYSGLP

-836 VRAFLL
+836 VKAFLL
-842 ESPDKYDIKTLK
+842 ESPDKYDMKTITI
-854 VVVPQHF
+854 VVPPHF
-861 LLSESALWIY
+861 LLSQSAIWIY
-871 MILAAVIAITL
+871 LFLAAAIVITI

-897 QEELKGYADSDGTDD
+897 QEELNGTADGTDD
-912 DSSAE
+912 DSAE
-917 ASSADASGSAD
+917 AEGEAAPKS
-928 KASDEEEVIEEAEI
+928 EEEVIEEAEI

>member
-1 MIIYNNRLKKMLM
+1 MMYITYK
-14 TNKIAK
+14 TTK
-20 KIAAKISLVAVLVIG
+20 KIAAKMMLAATIFIG
-35 AVEGAEGQTMHA
+35 AANGAEAQTMSA
-47 SQSHYSTDDGLCSN
+47 SQTHYSTEDGLCSN
-61 AVANI
+61 AVSNI
-66 IQDDYGYIWIGT
+66 IQDDYGYIWIGS

-95 GGQSKVPLLHNRIT
+95 GGSSKVPLLHNRIIDMIS
-109 ELVNDQWQNIWMRM
+109 DQWQNIWMRM
-123 YDGRVFMLERQKDRI
+123 YDGRVFMLERTKDRI
-138 VNPLANVKGHEM
+138 VNPLEGVKGYEN
-150 LKTQNTL
+150 LKTQNTMA
-157 SITSKGEVIAIMKG
+157 ITSKGEVLAIMKG

-176 MKYTKNGFQNE
+176 MKYTKWGFENE

-214 VRRLTANHESL
+214 VRRLSANHESL
-225 SQNALLGEESITAMY
+225 SQNAILGEESITAMY

-253 RIFECAYGQEPRLIK
+253 KVYSCAYGQDPRFIK
-268 DTGKTI
+268 DTGKAI

-281 YGTIWISTGGQGIT
+281 YGTVWISTGGQGIS

-351 FHNNPYNTWD
+351 FHNNPANTWD

-381 SRKGLE
+381 SRRGLE
-387 KLEIQKRNIERRKL
+387 KLEIQKRTIERRKL
-401 FDDSAIENNENE
+401 FEDSAIENNENE
-413 TRAMYYDAHYNVM
+413 TRAMYYDSHYKVV

-464 RHGDFWISTK
+464 RRGDYWISTK
-474 GNGLFRLSPRAKN
+474 GNGLFRLSPRAKD

-499 ITNYRNNPGDKYS
+499 FTNFRNNPDNKYS
-512 ISSDLVYKAIE
+512 ISSDLVYKTIE

-535 GGVNVIKRDKDGR
+535 GGVNLIKREKDGR
-548 CLFLNC
+548 ILFLNR
-554 NNVMKSYPNDSYL
+554 NNVMTRYPNDAFL
-567 KMRTVALDKYG
+567 KVRTVTLDKYG
-578 RVWAGSSDGILV
+578 KIWAGSTDGILV
-590 MSYYNN
+590 MSYFNN
-596 KVKIQVVADNEDE
+596 KVKIQVVGDNEDE
-609 LDNLQSKDVVCIA
+609 EDNLQSKDVVCLA

-643 YGQGVYVFDTFGSED
+643 YGKGVYVFDTFGSQD

-664 IKSITFDDR
+664 IKSITFDER

-690 KQIFSTFTM
+690 KQIFSTFTI
-699 LDGVDDTLCSEDAAI
+699 LDGVDDTLCSEDAAV

-723 GTLNGYYIVDRSK
+723 GTLSGYYIVDRSK
-736 LVSANGS
+736 LVSTNGS

-752 MINGEIQSPRFSQNF
+752 MINGKIQSPRFNANF
-767 DYYVPDSREVEL
+767 DYYIPDSRKVEL
-779 PDHDD
+779 PNHDD

-799 RIHYQYMLEGYEE
+799 RIHYQYCLEGYEE
-812 DWHNADKSRT
+812 DWNNADNTRT
-822 ATYSDLP
+822 ATYSGLP

-836 VRAFLL
+836 VKAFLL
-842 ESPDKYDIKTLK
+842 ESPDKYDMKTITI
-854 VVVPQHF
+854 VVPPHF
-861 LLSESALWIY
+861 LLSQSAIWIY
-871 MILAAVIAITL
+871 LFLAAAIVITL
-882 LYIKEERRRKIEREY
+882 LYIKEERQRKIEREY
-897 QEELKGYADSDGTDD
+897 QEELNGTADGTDD
-912 DSSAE
+912 DSAE
-917 ASSADASGSAD
+917 AEGEAAPKS
-928 KASDEEEVIEEAEI
+928 EEEVIEEAEI

>member
-1 MIIYNNRLKKMLM
+1 MMYITYK
-14 TNKIAK
+14 TTK
-20 KIAAKISLVAVLVIG
+20 KIAAKIMLAATIFIG
-35 AVEGAEGQTMHA
+35 AANGAEAQTMSA
-47 SQSHYSTDDGLCSN
+47 SQTHYSTEDGLCSN
-61 AVANI
+61 AVSNI
-66 IQDDYGYIWIGT
+66 IQDDYGYIWIGS

-95 GGQSKVPLLHNRIT
+95 GGSSKVPLLHNRIIDMIS
-109 ELVNDQWQNIWMRM
+109 DQWQNIWMRM
-123 YDGRVFMLERQKDRI
+123 YDGRVFMLERTKDRI
-138 VNPLANVKGHEM
+138 VNPLEGVKGYEN
-150 LKTQNTL
+150 LKTQNTMA
-157 SITSKGEVIAIMKG
+157 ITSKGEVLAIMKG

-176 MKYTKNGFQNE
+176 MKYTKWGFENE

-214 VRRLTANHESL
+214 VRRLSANHESL
-225 SQNALLGEESITAMY
+225 SQNAILGEESITAMY

-253 RIFECAYGQEPRLIK
+253 KVYSCAYGQDPRFIK
-268 DTGKTI
+268 DTGKAI

-281 YGTIWISTGGQGIT
+281 YGTVWISTGGQGIS

-351 FHNNPYNTWD
+351 FHNNPANTWD

-381 SRKGLE
+381 SRRGLE
-387 KLEIQKRNIERRKL
+387 KLEIQKRTIERRKL
-401 FDDSAIENNENE
+401 FEDSAIENNENE
-413 TRAMYYDAHYNVM
+413 TRAMYYDSHYKVV

-464 RHGDFWISTK
+464 RRGDYWISTK
-474 GNGLFRLSPRAKN
+474 GNGLFRLSPRAKD

-499 ITNYRNNPGDKYS
+499 FTNFRNNPDNKYS
-512 ISSDLVYKAIE
+512 ISSDLVYKTIE
-523 DKYGNIW
+523 DKYGNLW

-535 GGVNVIKRDKDGR
+535 GGVNVIKREKDGR
-548 CLFLNC
+548 ILFLNR
-554 NNVMKSYPNDSYL
+554 NNVMTRYPNDAFL
-567 KMRTVALDKYG
+567 KVRTVTLDKYG
-578 RVWAGSSDGILV
+578 KIWAGSTDGILV
-590 MSYYNN
+590 MSYFNN
-596 KVKIQVVADNEDE
+596 KVKIQVVGDNDDE
-609 LDNLQSKDVVCIA
+609 EDNLQSKDVVCLA

-643 YGQGVYVFDTFGSED
+643 YGKGVYVFDTFGSQD

-664 IKSITFDDR
+664 IKSITFDER

-690 KQIFSTFTM
+690 KQIFSTFTI
-699 LDGVDDTLCSEDAAI
+699 LDGVDDTLCSEDAAV

-723 GTLNGYYIVDRSK
+723 GTLSGYYIVDRSK
-736 LVSANGS
+736 LVSTNGS

-752 MINGEIQSPRFSQNF
+752 MINGKIQSPRFNANF
-767 DYYVPDSREVEL
+767 DYFIPDSRKVEL
-779 PDHDD
+779 PNHDD

-799 RIHYQYMLEGYEE
+799 RIHYQYCLEGYEE
-812 DWHNADKSRT
+812 DWNNADNTRT
-822 ATYSDLP
+822 ATYSGLP

-836 VRAFLL
+836 VKAFLL
-842 ESPDKYDIKTLK
+842 ESPDKYDMKTITI
-854 VVVPQHF
+854 VVPPHF
-861 LLSESALWIY
+861 LLSQSAIWIY
-871 MILAAVIAITL
+871 MILAAAIIITL

-897 QEELKGYADSDGTDD
+897 QEELNGAADGTDD
-912 DSSAE
+912 DSAE
-917 ASSADASGSAD
+917 AEGEAAPKS
-928 KASDEEEVIEEAEI
+928 EEEVIEEAEI

>member
-1 MIIYNNRLKKMLM
+1 MMYITYK
-14 TNKIAK
+14 TTK
-20 KIAAKISLVAVLVIG
+20 KIAAKMMLAATIFIG
-35 AVEGAEGQTMHA
+35 AANGAEAQTMSA
-47 SQSHYSTDDGLCSN
+47 SQTHYSTEDGLCSN
-61 AVANI
+61 AVSNI
-66 IQDDYGYIWIGT
+66 IQDDYGYIWIGS

-95 GGQSKVPLLHNRIT
+95 GGSSKVPLLHNRIIDMIS
-109 ELVNDQWQNIWMRM
+109 DQWQNIWMRM
-123 YDGRVFMLERQKDRI
+123 YDGRVFMLERTKDRI
-138 VNPLANVKGHEM
+138 VNPLEGVKGYEN
-150 LKTQNTL
+150 LKTQNTMA
-157 SITSKGEVIAIMKG
+157 ITSKGEVLAIMKG

-176 MKYTKNGFQNE
+176 MKYTKWGFENE

-214 VRRLTANHESL
+214 VRRLSANHESL
-225 SQNALLGEESITAMY
+225 SQNAILGEESITAMY

-253 RIFECAYGQEPRLIK
+253 KVYSCAYGQDPRFIK
-268 DTGKTI
+268 DTGKAI

-281 YGTIWISTGGQGIT
+281 YGTVWISTGGQGIS

-351 FHNNPYNTWD
+351 FHNNPANTWD

-381 SRKGLE
+381 SRRGLE
-387 KLEIQKRNIERRKL
+387 KLEIQKRTIERRKL
-401 FDDSAIENNENE
+401 FEDSAIENNENE
-413 TRAMYYDAHYNVM
+413 TRAMYYDSHYKVV

-464 RHGDFWISTK
+464 RRGDYWISTK
-474 GNGLFRLSPRAKN
+474 GNGLFRLSPRAKD

-494 AGGFD
+494 SGGFD
-499 ITNYRNNPGDKYS
+499 FTNFRNNPDNKYS
-512 ISSDLVYKAIE
+512 ISSDLVYKTIE

-535 GGVNVIKRDKDGR
+535 GGVNLIKREKDGR
-548 CLFLNC
+548 ILFLNR
-554 NNVMKSYPNDSYL
+554 NNVMTRYPNDAFL
-567 KMRTVALDKYG
+567 KVRTVTLDKYG
-578 RVWAGSSDGILV
+578 KIWAGSTDGILV
-590 MSYYNN
+590 MSYFNN
-596 KVKIQVVADNEDE
+596 KVKIQVVGDNEDE
-609 LDNLQSKDVVCIA
+609 EDNLQSKDVVCLA

-643 YGQGVYVFDTFGSED
+643 YGKGVYVFDTFGSQD

-664 IKSITFDDR
+664 IKSITFDER

-690 KQIFSTFTM
+690 KQIFSTFTI
-699 LDGVDDTLCSEDAAI
+699 LDGVDDTLCSEDAAV

-723 GTLNGYYIVDRSK
+723 GTLSGYYIVDRSK
-736 LVSANGS
+736 LVSTNGS

-752 MINGEIQSPRFSQNF
+752 MINGKIQSPRFNANF
-767 DYYVPDSREVEL
+767 DYYIPDSRKVEL
-779 PDHDD
+779 PNHDD

-799 RIHYQYMLEGYEE
+799 RIHYQYCLEGYEE
-812 DWHNADKSRT
+812 DWNNADNTRT
-822 ATYSDLP
+822 ATYSGLP

-836 VRAFLL
+836 VKAFLL
-842 ESPDKYDIKTLK
+842 ESPDKYDMKTITI
-854 VVVPQHF
+854 VVPPHF
-861 LLSESALWIY
+861 LLSQSAIWIY
-871 MILAAVIAITL
+871 MILAAAIVITL

-897 QEELKGYADSDGTDD
+897 QEELNGTADGTDD
-912 DSSAE
+912 DSAE
-917 ASSADASGSAD
+917 AEGEAAPKS
-928 KASDEEEVIEEAEI
+928 EEEVIEEAEI

>member
-1 MIIYNNRLKKMLM
+1 MMYITYK
-14 TNKIAK
+14 TTK
-20 KIAAKISLVAVLVIG
+20 KIAAKMMLAATIFIG
-35 AVEGAEGQTMHA
+35 AANGAEAQTMSA
-47 SQSHYSTDDGLCSN
+47 SQTHYSTEDGLCSN
-61 AVANI
+61 AVSNI
-66 IQDDYGYIWIGT
+66 IQDDYGYIWIGS
-78 WNGLSRFDG
+78 WNGLSRLER
-87 FNFFNYKT
+87 FNLFNDKT
-95 GGQSKVPLLHNRIT
+95 GGSSKVPLLHNRIIDMIS
-109 ELVNDQWQNIWMRM
+109 DQWQNIWMRM
-123 YDGRVFMLERQKDRI
+123 YDGRVFMLERTKDRI
-138 VNPLANVKGHEM
+138 VNPLEGVKGYEN
-150 LKTQNTL
+150 LKTQNTMA
-157 SITSKGEVIAIMKG
+157 ITSKDEVLAIMKG

-176 MKYTKNGFQNE
+176 MKYTKWGFENE

-214 VRRLTANHESL
+214 VRRLSANHESL
-225 SQNALLGEESITAMY
+225 SQNAILGEESITAMY

-253 RIFECAYGQEPRLIK
+253 KVYSCAYGQDPRFIK
-268 DTGKTI
+268 DTGKAI

-281 YGTIWISTGGQGIT
+281 YGTVWISTGGQGIS

-351 FHNNPYNTWD
+351 FHNNPANTWD

-387 KLEIQKRNIERRKL
+387 KLEIQKRTIERRKL
-401 FDDSAIENNENE
+401 FEDSAIENNENE
-413 TRAMYYDAHYNVM
+413 TRAMYYDAHYNVV

-464 RHGDFWISTK
+464 RRGDYWISTK
-474 GNGLFRLSPRAKN
+474 GNGLFRLSPRAKD

-499 ITNYRNNPGDKYS
+499 FTNFRNNPDNKYS
-512 ISSDLVYKAIE
+512 ISSDLVYKTIE
-523 DKYGNIW
+523 DKYGNLW

-535 GGVNVIKRDKDGR
+535 GGVNVIKREKDGR
-548 CLFLNC
+548 ILFLNR
-554 NNVMKSYPNDSYL
+554 NNVMTRYPNDAFL
-567 KMRTVALDKYG
+567 KVRTVTLDKYG
-578 RVWAGSSDGILV
+578 KIWAGSTDGILV
-590 MSYYNN
+590 MSYFNN
-596 KVKIQVVADNEDE
+596 KVKIQIVGDNEDE
-609 LDNLQSKDVVCIA
+609 EDNLQSKDVVCLA

-643 YGQGVYVFDTFGSED
+643 YGKGVYVFDTFGSQD

-664 IKSITFDDR
+664 IKSITFDER

-690 KQIFSTFTM
+690 KQIFSTFTI
-699 LDGVDDTLCSEDAAI
+699 LDGVDDTLCSEDAAV

-723 GTLNGYYIVDRSK
+723 GTLSGYYIVDRSK
-736 LVSANGS
+736 LVSTNGS

-752 MINGEIQSPRFSQNF
+752 MINGKIQSPRFNANF
-767 DYYVPDSREVEL
+767 DYYIPDSRKVEL
-779 PDHDD
+779 PNHDD

-799 RIHYQYMLEGYEE
+799 RIHYQYCLEGYEE
-812 DWHNADKSRT
+812 DWNNADNTRT
-822 ATYSDLP
+822 ATYSGLP

-836 VRAFLL
+836 VKAFLL
-842 ESPDKYDIKTLK
+842 ESPDKYDMKTITI
-854 VVVPQHF
+854 VVPPHF
-861 LLSESALWIY
+861 LLSQSAIWIY
-871 MILAAVIAITL
+871 MILAAAIVITL

-897 QEELKGYADSDGTDD
+897 QEELNGTADGTDD
-912 DSSAE
+912 DSAE
-917 ASSADASGSAD
+917 AEGEAAPKS
-928 KASDEEEVIEEAEI
+928 EEEVIEEAEI

>member
-1 MIIYNNRLKKMLM
+1 MMYITYK
-14 TNKIAK
+14 TTK
-20 KIAAKISLVAVLVIG
+20 KIAAKMMLAATIFIG
-35 AVEGAEGQTMHA
+35 AANGAEAQTMSA
-47 SQSHYSTDDGLCSN
+47 SQTHYSTEDGLCSN
-61 AVANI
+61 AVSNI
-66 IQDDYGYIWIGT
+66 IQDDYGYIWIGS

-95 GGQSKVPLLHNRIT
+95 GGSSKVPLLHNRIIDMIS
-109 ELVNDQWQNIWMRM
+109 DQWQNIWMRM
-123 YDGRVFMLERQKDRI
+123 YDGRVFMLERTKDRI
-138 VNPLANVKGHEM
+138 VNPLEGVKGYEN
-150 LKTQNTL
+150 LKTQNTMA
-157 SITSKGEVIAIMKG
+157 ITSKGEVLAIMKG

-176 MKYTKNGFQNE
+176 MKYTKWGFENE

-214 VRRLTANHESL
+214 VRRLSANHESL
-225 SQNALLGEESITAMY
+225 SQNAILGEESITAMY

-253 RIFECAYGQEPRLIK
+253 KVYSCAYGQDPRFIK
-268 DTGKTI
+268 DTGKAI

-281 YGTIWISTGGQGIT
+281 YGTVWISTGGQGIS

-351 FHNNPYNTWD
+351 FHNNPANTWD

-381 SRKGLE
+381 SRRGLE
-387 KLEIQKRNIERRKL
+387 KLEIQKRTIERRKL
-401 FDDSAIENNENE
+401 FEDSAIENNENE
-413 TRAMYYDAHYNVM
+413 TRAMYYDSHYKVV

-464 RHGDFWISTK
+464 RRGDYWISTK
-474 GNGLFRLSPRAKN
+474 GNGLFRLSPRAKD

-499 ITNYRNNPGDKYS
+499 FTNFRNNPDNKYS
-512 ISSDLVYKAIE
+512 ISSDLVYKTIE
-523 DKYGNIW
+523 DKYGNLW

-535 GGVNVIKRDKDGR
+535 GGVNVIKRGKDGR
-548 CLFLNC
+548 ILFLNR
-554 NNVMKSYPNDSYL
+554 NNVMTRYPNDAFL
-567 KMRTVALDKYG
+567 KVRTVTLDKYG
-578 RVWAGSSDGILV
+578 KIWAGSTDGILV
-590 MSYYNN
+590 MSYFNN
-596 KVKIQVVADNEDE
+596 KVKIQVVGDNEDE
-609 LDNLQSKDVVCIA
+609 EDNLQSKDVVCLA

-643 YGQGVYVFDTFGSED
+643 YGKGVYVFDTFGSQD

-664 IKSITFDDR
+664 IKSITFDER

-690 KQIFSTFTM
+690 KQIFSTFTI
-699 LDGVDDTLCSEDAAI
+699 LDGVDDTLCSEDAAV

-723 GTLNGYYIVDRSK
+723 GTLSGYYIVDRSK
-736 LVSANGS
+736 LVSTNGS

-752 MINGEIQSPRFSQNF
+752 MINGKIQSPRFNANF
-767 DYYVPDSREVEL
+767 DYYIPDSRKVEL
-779 PDHDD
+779 PNHDD

-799 RIHYQYMLEGYEE
+799 RIHYQYCLEGYEE
-812 DWHNADKSRT
+812 DWNNADNTRT
-822 ATYSDLP
+822 ATYSGLP

-836 VRAFLL
+836 VKAFLL
-842 ESPDKYDIKTLK
+842 ESPDKYDMKTITI
-854 VVVPQHF
+854 VVPPHF
-861 LLSESALWIY
+861 LLSQSAIWIY
-871 MILAAVIAITL
+871 MILAAAIIITL

-897 QEELKGYADSDGTDD
+897 QEELNGTADGTDD
-912 DSSAE
+912 DSAE
-917 ASSADASGSAD
+917 AEGEAAPKS
-928 KASDEEEVIEEAEI
+928 EEEVIEEAEI

>member
-1 MIIYNNRLKKMLM
+1 MMFL

-20 KIAAKISLVAVLVIG
+20 IIAAKLTLAAAIAVG
-35 AVEGAEGQTMHA
+35 AVQTAVAQTMHA
-47 SQSHYSTDDGLCSN
+47 SQSHYSTDNGLCSN
-61 AVANI
+61 AVSNI

-109 ELVNDQWQNIWMRM
+109 ELLNDQWQNIWMRM
-123 YDGRVFMLERQKDRI
+123 YDGRVFMLERSKDRI
-138 VNPLANVKGHEM
+138 VNPLADEKGHEN
-150 LKTQNTL
+150 LKTQNTMA
-157 SITSKGEVIAIMKG
+157 ITSKGEVLAIMKG

-176 MKYTKNGFQNE
+176 MKYTKWGFENY
-187 LITTGQLKPTVVVE
+187 LISTGQLKPTVVVE

-214 VRRLTANHESL
+214 VRRLSANNESL
-225 SQNALLGEESITAMY
+225 SQNALIGDESITAMY
-240 SNGYNVYVGTKSG
+240 SNGYNVYVGTQSG
-253 RIFECAYGQEPRLIK
+253 KIFVCAYGQEPLFIK
-268 DTGKTI
+268 DTGKSI

-295 RINEK
+295 RIDEK

-351 FHNNPYNTWD
+351 FHNNPANTWD

-413 TRAMYYDAHYNVM
+413 TRAIYYDAQYNVV

-435 IITDGTNKTIVRGE
+435 IITDGTNKTVVRGD
-449 DKGMPFGRIYGIMKD
+449 DKGMPFGRIYGITKD
-464 RHGDFWISTK
+464 RQGDYWISTK
-474 GNGLFRLSPRAKN
+474 GNGLFRLSPRAKE
-487 GGYGALC
+487 GGYGALS

-499 ITNYRNNPGDKYS
+499 FTCFRNNPNDKYS
-512 ISSDLVYKAIE
+512 ISSDLVYKTIE
-523 DKYGNIW
+523 DKYGNLW

-535 GGVNVIKRDKDGR
+535 GGVNVIKREKNGR
-548 CLFLNC
+548 CLFLNR
-554 NNVMKSYPNDSYL
+554 NNVMKSYPNDAFL
-567 KMRTVALDKYG
+567 KVRTVALDKYG
-578 RVWAGSSDGILV
+578 RIWAGSSDGILV
-590 MSYYNN
+590 MSYFNN
-596 KVKIQVVADNEDE
+596 KVKIQVVGDNEDE
-609 LDNLQSKDVVCIA
+609 EDNLQSRDVVCLA

-643 YGQGVYVFDTFGSED
+643 YGQGVYVFDTFGSQD

-699 LDGVDDTLCSEDAAI
+699 LDGVDDTLCSEDAAL

-736 LVSANGS
+736 LVGANGS

-752 MINGEIQSPRFSQNF
+752 MLNGVIQSPRFTEYF
-767 DYYVPDSREVEL
+767 DYYVPDARRVEL
-779 PDHDD
+779 PNNDD
-784 EFSIRFASLNYQLQH
+784 EFSIRFASLNYHLQH

-812 DWHNADKSRT
+812 DWHNADKTRT
-822 ATYSDLP
+822 ATYSGLP

-842 ESPDKYDIKTLK
+842 ESPDKFDMKSIT
-854 VVVPQHF
+854 VIVPPHF
-861 LLSESALWIY
+861 LLSESAVWIY
-871 MILAAVIAITL
+871 MIIVAAIAITL
-882 LYIKEERRRKIEREY
+882 LYYIQERRRKEEREY
-897 QEELKGYADSDGTDD
+897 EDELKANQSDSDNGTDG
-912 DSSAE
+912 DSATDAE
-917 ASSADASGSAD
+917 ASVNTEP
-928 KASDEEEVIEEAEI
+928 EEEVIEEAEI

>member
-1 MIIYNNRLKKMLM
+1 MMYITYK
-14 TNKIAK
+14 TTK
-20 KIAAKISLVAVLVIG
+20 KIAAKMMLAATIFIG
-35 AVEGAEGQTMHA
+35 AANGAEAQTMSA
-47 SQSHYSTDDGLCSN
+47 SQTHYSTEDGLCSN
-61 AVANI
+61 AVSNI
-66 IQDDYGYIWIGT
+66 IQDDYGYIWIGS

-95 GGQSKVPLLHNRIT
+95 GGSSKVPLLHNRIIDMIS
-109 ELVNDQWQNIWMRM
+109 DQWQNIWMRM
-123 YDGRVFMLERQKDRI
+123 YDGRVFMLERTKDRI
-138 VNPLANVKGHEM
+138 VNPLEGVKGYEN
-150 LKTQNTL
+150 LKTQNTMA
-157 SITSKGEVIAIMKG
+157 ITSKGEVLAIMKG

-176 MKYTKNGFQNE
+176 MKYTKWGFENE

-214 VRRLTANHESL
+214 VRRLSANHESL
-225 SQNALLGEESITAMY
+225 SQNAILGEESITAMY

-253 RIFECAYGQEPRLIK
+253 KVYSCAYGQDPRFIK
-268 DTGKTI
+268 DTGKAI

-281 YGTIWISTGGQGIT
+281 YGTVWISTGGQGIS

-351 FHNNPYNTWD
+351 FHNNPANTWD

-381 SRKGLE
+381 SRRGLE
-387 KLEIQKRNIERRKL
+387 KLEIQKRTIERRKL
-401 FDDSAIENNENE
+401 FEDSAIENNENE
-413 TRAMYYDAHYNVM
+413 TRAMYYDAHYNVV

-464 RHGDFWISTK
+464 RRGDYWISTK
-474 GNGLFRLSPRAKN
+474 GNGLFRLSPRAKD
-487 GGYGALC
+487 GGYGSLC

-499 ITNYRNNPGDKYS
+499 FTNFRNNPDNKYS
-512 ISSDLVYKAIE
+512 ISSDLVYKTIE
-523 DKYGNIW
+523 DKYGNLW

-535 GGVNVIKRDKDGR
+535 GGVNVIKREKDGR
-548 CLFLNC
+548 ILFLNR
-554 NNVMKSYPNDSYL
+554 NNVMTRYPNDAFL
-567 KMRTVALDKYG
+567 KVRTVTLDKYG
-578 RVWAGSSDGILV
+578 KIWAGSTDGILV
-590 MSYYNN
+590 MSYFNN
-596 KVKIQVVADNEDE
+596 KVKIQVVGDNEDE
-609 LDNLQSKDVVCIA
+609 EDNLQSKDVVCLA

-643 YGQGVYVFDTFGSED
+643 YGKGVYVFDTFGSQD

-664 IKSITFDDR
+664 IKSITFDER

-690 KQIFSTFTM
+690 KQIFSTFTI
-699 LDGVDDTLCSEDAAI
+699 LDGVDDTLCSEDAAV

-723 GTLNGYYIVDRSK
+723 GTLSGYYIVDRSK
-736 LVSANGS
+736 LVSTNGS

-752 MINGEIQSPRFSQNF
+752 MINGKIQSPRFNANF
-767 DYYVPDSREVEL
+767 DYYIPDSRKVEL
-779 PDHDD
+779 PNHDD

-799 RIHYQYMLEGYEE
+799 RIHYQYCLEGYEE
-812 DWHNADKSRT
+812 DWNNADNTRT
-822 ATYSDLP
+822 ATYSGLP

-836 VRAFLL
+836 VKAFLL
-842 ESPDKYDIKTLK
+842 ESPDKYDMKTITI
-854 VVVPQHF
+854 VVPPHF
-861 LLSESALWIY
+861 LLSQSAIWIY
-871 MILAAVIAITL
+871 LFLAAAIVITI

-897 QEELKGYADSDGTDD
+897 QEELNGTADGTDD
-912 DSSAE
+912 DSAE
-917 ASSADASGSAD
+917 AEGEAAPKS
-928 KASDEEEVIEEAEI
+928 EEEVIEEAEI

>member
-1 MIIYNNRLKKMLM
+1 MMYITYK
-14 TNKIAK
+14 TTK
-20 KIAAKISLVAVLVIG
+20 KIAAKMMLAATIFIG
-35 AVEGAEGQTMHA
+35 AANGAEAQTMSA
-47 SQSHYSTDDGLCSN
+47 SQTHYSTEDGLCSN
-61 AVANI
+61 AVSNI
-66 IQDDYGYIWIGT
+66 IQDDYGYIWIGS

-95 GGQSKVPLLHNRIT
+95 GGSSKVPLLHNRIIDMIS
-109 ELVNDQWQNIWMRM
+109 DQWQNIWMRM
-123 YDGRVFMLERQKDRI
+123 YDGRVFMLERTKDRI
-138 VNPLANVKGHEM
+138 VNPLEGVKGYEN
-150 LKTQNTL
+150 LKTQNTMA
-157 SITSKGEVIAIMKG
+157 ITSKGEVLAIMKG

-176 MKYTKNGFQNE
+176 MKYTKWGFENE

-214 VRRLTANHESL
+214 VRRLSANHESL
-225 SQNALLGEESITAMY
+225 SQNAILGEESITAMY

-253 RIFECAYGQEPRLIK
+253 KVYSCAYGQDPRFIK
-268 DTGKTI
+268 DTGKAI

-281 YGTIWISTGGQGIT
+281 YGTVWISTGGQGIS

-351 FHNNPYNTWD
+351 FHNNPANTWD

-381 SRKGLE
+381 SRRGLE
-387 KLEIQKRNIERRKL
+387 KLEIQKRTIERRKL
-401 FDDSAIENNENE
+401 FEDSAIENNENE
-413 TRAMYYDAHYNVM
+413 TRAMYYDSHYKVV

-464 RHGDFWISTK
+464 RRGDYWISTK
-474 GNGLFRLSPRAKN
+474 GNGLFRLSPRAKD

-499 ITNYRNNPGDKYS
+499 FTNFRNNPDNKYS
-512 ISSDLVYKAIE
+512 ISSDLVYKTIE
-523 DKYGNIW
+523 DKYGNLW

-535 GGVNVIKRDKDGR
+535 GGVNVIKREKDGR
-548 CLFLNC
+548 ILFLNR
-554 NNVMKSYPNDSYL
+554 NNVMTRYPNDAFL
-567 KMRTVALDKYG
+567 KVRTVTLDKYG
-578 RVWAGSSDGILV
+578 KIWAGSTDGILV
-590 MSYYNN
+590 MSYFNN
-596 KVKIQVVADNEDE
+596 KVKIQVVGDNEDE
-609 LDNLQSKDVVCIA
+609 EDNLQSKDVVCLA

-643 YGQGVYVFDTFGSED
+643 YGKGVYVFDTFGSQD

-664 IKSITFDDR
+664 IKSITFDER

-690 KQIFSTFTM
+690 KQIFSTFTI
-699 LDGVDDTLCSEDAAI
+699 LDGVDDTLCSEDAAV

-723 GTLNGYYIVDRSK
+723 GTLSGYYIVDRSK
-736 LVSANGS
+736 LVSTNGS

-752 MINGEIQSPRFSQNF
+752 MINGKIQSPRFNANF
-767 DYYVPDSREVEL
+767 DYYIPDSRKVEL
-779 PDHDD
+779 PNHDD

-799 RIHYQYMLEGYEE
+799 RIHYQYCLEGYEE
-812 DWHNADKSRT
+812 DWNNADNTRT
-822 ATYSDLP
+822 ATYSGLP

-836 VRAFLL
+836 VKAFLL
-842 ESPDKYDIKTLK
+842 ESPDKYDMKTITI
-854 VVVPQHF
+854 VVPPHF
-861 LLSESALWIY
+861 LLSQSAIWIY
-871 MILAAVIAITL
+871 LFLAAAIVITI

-897 QEELKGYADSDGTDD
+897 QEELNGTADGTDD
-912 DSSAE
+912 DSAE
-917 ASSADASGSAD
+917 AEGEAAPKS
-928 KASDEEEVIEEAEI
+928 EEEVIEEAEI

>member
-1 MIIYNNRLKKMLM
+1 MMYITYK
-14 TNKIAK
+14 TTK
-20 KIAAKISLVAVLVIG
+20 KIAAKMMLAATIFIG
-35 AVEGAEGQTMHA
+35 AANGAEAQTMSA
-47 SQSHYSTDDGLCSN
+47 SQTHYSTEDGLCSN
-61 AVANI
+61 AVSNI
-66 IQDDYGYIWIGT
+66 IQDDYGYIWIGS

-95 GGQSKVPLLHNRIT
+95 GGSSKVPLLHNRIIDMIS
-109 ELVNDQWQNIWMRM
+109 DQWQNIWMRM
-123 YDGRVFMLERQKDRI
+123 YDGRVFMLERTKDRI
-138 VNPLANVKGHEM
+138 VNPLEGVKGYEN
-150 LKTQNTL
+150 LKTQNTMA
-157 SITSKGEVIAIMKG
+157 ITSKGEVLAIMKG

-176 MKYTKNGFQNE
+176 MKYTKWGFENE

-214 VRRLTANHESL
+214 VRRLSANHESL
-225 SQNALLGEESITAMY
+225 SQNAILGEESITAMY

-253 RIFECAYGQEPRLIK
+253 KVYSCAYGQDPRFIK
-268 DTGKTI
+268 DTGKAI

-281 YGTIWISTGGQGIT
+281 YGTVWISTGGQGIS

-351 FHNNPYNTWD
+351 FHNNPANTWD

-387 KLEIQKRNIERRKL
+387 KLEIQKRTIERRKL
-401 FDDSAIENNENE
+401 FEDSAIENNENE
-413 TRAMYYDAHYNVM
+413 TRAMYYDSHYKVV

-464 RHGDFWISTK
+464 RRGDYWISTK
-474 GNGLFRLSPRAKN
+474 GNGLFRLSPRAKD

-499 ITNYRNNPGDKYS
+499 FTNFRNNPDNKYS
-512 ISSDLVYKAIE
+512 ISSDLVYKTIE
-523 DKYGNIW
+523 DKYGNLW

-535 GGVNVIKRDKDGR
+535 GGVNVIKREKDGR
-548 CLFLNC
+548 ILFLNR
-554 NNVMKSYPNDSYL
+554 NNVMTRYPNDAFL
-567 KMRTVALDKYG
+567 KVRTVTLDKYG
-578 RVWAGSSDGILV
+578 KIWAGSTDGILV
-590 MSYYNN
+590 MSYFNN
-596 KVKIQVVADNEDE
+596 KVKIQVVGDNEDE
-609 LDNLQSKDVVCIA
+609 EDNLQSKDVVCLA

-643 YGQGVYVFDTFGSED
+643 YGKGVYVFDTFGSQD

-664 IKSITFDDR
+664 IKSITFDER

-690 KQIFSTFTM
+690 KQIFSTFTI
-699 LDGVDDTLCSEDAAI
+699 LDGVDDTLCSEDAAV

-723 GTLNGYYIVDRSK
+723 GTLSGYYIVDRSK
-736 LVSANGS
+736 LVSTNGS

-752 MINGEIQSPRFSQNF
+752 MINGKIQSPRFNANF
-767 DYYVPDSREVEL
+767 DYYIPDSRKVEL
-779 PDHDD
+779 PNHDD

-799 RIHYQYMLEGYEE
+799 RIHYQYCLEGYEE
-812 DWHNADKSRT
+812 DWNNADNTRT
-822 ATYSDLP
+822 ATYSGLP

-836 VRAFLL
+836 VKAFLL
-842 ESPDKYDIKTLK
+842 ESPDKYDMKTITI
-854 VVVPQHF
+854 VVPPHL
-861 LLSESALWIY
+861 LLSQSAIWIY
-871 MILAAVIAITL
+871 MILAAAIIITL

-897 QEELKGYADSDGTDD
+897 QEELNGTADGTDD
-912 DSSAE
+912 DSAE
-917 ASSADASGSAD
+917 AEGEAAPKS
-928 KASDEEEVIEEAEI
+928 EEEVIEEAEI

>member
-1 MIIYNNRLKKMLM
+1 MMYITYK
-14 TNKIAK
+14 TTK
-20 KIAAKISLVAVLVIG
+20 KIAAKMMLAATIFIG
-35 AVEGAEGQTMHA
+35 AANGAEAQTMSA
-47 SQSHYSTDDGLCSN
+47 SQTHYSTEDGLCSN
-61 AVANI
+61 AVSNI
-66 IQDDYGYIWIGT
+66 IQDDYGYIWIGS

-95 GGQSKVPLLHNRIT
+95 GGSSKVPLLHNRIIDMIS
-109 ELVNDQWQNIWMRM
+109 DQWQNIWMRM
-123 YDGRVFMLERQKDRI
+123 YDGRVFMLERTKDRI
-138 VNPLANVKGHEM
+138 VNPLEGVKGYEN
-150 LKTQNTL
+150 LKTQNTMA
-157 SITSKGEVIAIMKG
+157 ITSKGEVLAIMKG

-176 MKYTKNGFQNE
+176 MKYTKWGFENE

-214 VRRLTANHESL
+214 VRRLSANHESL
-225 SQNALLGEESITAMY
+225 SQNAILGEESITAMY

-268 DTGKTI
+268 DTGKAI

-464 RHGDFWISTK
+464 RRGDYWISTK
-474 GNGLFRLSPRAKN
+474 GNGLFRLSPRAKD

-499 ITNYRNNPGDKYS
+499 FTNFRNNPDNKYS
-512 ISSDLVYKAIE
+512 ISSDLVYKTIE

-535 GGVNVIKRDKDGR
+535 GGVNVIKREKDGR
-548 CLFLNC
+548 ILFLNR
-554 NNVMKSYPNDSYL
+554 NNVMTRYPNDAFL
-567 KMRTVALDKYG
+567 KVRTVTLDKYG
-578 RVWAGSSDGILV
+578 KIWAGSTDGILV
-590 MSYYNN
+590 MSYFNN
-596 KVKIQVVADNEDE
+596 KVKIQVVGDNDDE
-609 LDNLQSKDVVCIA
+609 EDNLQSKDVVCLA

-643 YGQGVYVFDTFGSED
+643 YGKGVYVFDTFGSQD

-664 IKSITFDDR
+664 IKSITFDER

-690 KQIFSTFTM
+690 KQIFSTFTI
-699 LDGVDDTLCSEDAAI
+699 LDGVDDTLCSEDAAV

-723 GTLNGYYIVDRSK
+723 GTLSGYYIVDRSK
-736 LVSANGS
+736 LVSTNGS

-752 MINGEIQSPRFSQNF
+752 MINGKIQSPRFNANF
-767 DYYVPDSREVEL
+767 DYYIPDSRKVEL
-779 PDHDD
+779 PNHDD

-799 RIHYQYMLEGYEE
+799 RIHYQYCLEGYEE
-812 DWHNADKSRT
+812 DWNNADNTRT
-822 ATYSDLP
+822 ATYSGLP

-836 VRAFLL
+836 VKAFLL
-842 ESPDKYDIKTLK
+842 ESPDKYDMKTITI
-854 VVVPQHF
+854 VVPPHL
-861 LLSESALWIY
+861 LLSQSAIWIY
-871 MILAAVIAITL
+871 MILAAAIIITL

-897 QEELKGYADSDGTDD
+897 QEELNGTADGTDD
-912 DSSAE
+912 DSAE
-917 ASSADASGSAD
+917 AEGEAAPKS
-928 KASDEEEVIEEAEI
+928 EEEVIEEAEI

>member
-1 MIIYNNRLKKMLM
+1 MMYITYK
-14 TNKIAK
+14 TTK
-20 KIAAKISLVAVLVIG
+20 KIAAKMMLAATIFIG
-35 AVEGAEGQTMHA
+35 AANGAEAQTMSA
-47 SQSHYSTDDGLCSN
+47 SQTHYSTEDGLCSN
-61 AVANI
+61 AVSNI
-66 IQDDYGYIWIGT
+66 IQDDYGYIWIGS

-95 GGQSKVPLLHNRIT
+95 GGSSKVPLLHNRIIDMIS
-109 ELVNDQWQNIWMRM
+109 DQWQNIWMRM
-123 YDGRVFMLERQKDRI
+123 YDGRVFMLERTKDRI
-138 VNPLANVKGHEM
+138 VNPLEGVKGYEN
-150 LKTQNTL
+150 LKTQNTMA
-157 SITSKGEVIAIMKG
+157 ITSKGEVLAIMKG

-176 MKYTKNGFQNE
+176 MKYTKWGFENE

-214 VRRLTANHESL
+214 VRRLSANHESL
-225 SQNALLGEESITAMY
+225 SQNAILGEESITAMY

-253 RIFECAYGQEPRLIK
+253 KVYSCAYGQDPRFIK
-268 DTGKTI
+268 DTGKAI

-281 YGTIWISTGGQGIT
+281 YGTVWISTGGQGIS

-351 FHNNPYNTWD
+351 FHNNPANTWD

-381 SRKGLE
+381 SRRGLE
-387 KLEIQKRNIERRKL
+387 KLEIQKRTIERRKL
-401 FDDSAIENNENE
+401 FEDSAIENNENE
-413 TRAMYYDAHYNVM
+413 TRAMYYDSHYKVV

-464 RHGDFWISTK
+464 RRGDYWISTK

-487 GGYGALC
+487 GGYEALC

-499 ITNYRNNPGDKYS
+499 FTNFRNNPDNKYS
-512 ISSDLVYKAIE
+512 ISSDLVYKTIE
-523 DKYGNIW
+523 DKYGNLW

-535 GGVNVIKRDKDGR
+535 GGVNVIKRGKDGR
-548 CLFLNC
+548 ILFLNR
-554 NNVMKSYPNDSYL
+554 NNVMTRYPNDAFL
-567 KMRTVALDKYG
+567 KVRTVTLDKYG
-578 RVWAGSSDGILV
+578 KIWAGSTDGILV
-590 MSYYNN
+590 MSYFNN
-596 KVKIQVVADNEDE
+596 KVKIQVVGDNDDE
-609 LDNLQSKDVVCIA
+609 EDNLQSKDVVCLA

-643 YGQGVYVFDTFGSED
+643 YGKGVYVFDTFGSQD

-664 IKSITFDDR
+664 IKSITFDER

-690 KQIFSTFTM
+690 KQIFSTFTI
-699 LDGVDDTLCSEDAAI
+699 LDGVDDTLCSEDAAV

-723 GTLNGYYIVDRSK
+723 GTLSGYYIVDRSK
-736 LVSANGS
+736 LVSTNGS

-752 MINGEIQSPRFSQNF
+752 MINGKIQSPRFNANF
-767 DYYVPDSREVEL
+767 DYYIPDSRKVEL
-779 PDHDD
+779 PNHDD

-799 RIHYQYMLEGYEE
+799 RIHYQYCLEGYEE
-812 DWHNADKSRT
+812 DWNNADNTRT
-822 ATYSDLP
+822 ATYSGLP

-836 VRAFLL
+836 VKAFLL
-842 ESPDKYDIKTLK
+842 ESPDKYDMKTITI
-854 VVVPQHF
+854 VVPPHF
-861 LLSESALWIY
+861 LLSQSAIWIY
-871 MILAAVIAITL
+871 LFLAAAIVITI

-897 QEELKGYADSDGTDD
+897 QEELNGTADGTDD
-912 DSSAE
+912 DSAE
-917 ASSADASGSAD
+917 AEGEAAPKS
-928 KASDEEEVIEEAEI
+928 EEEVIEEAEI

>member
-1 MIIYNNRLKKMLM
+1 MMYITYK
-14 TNKIAK
+14 TTK
-20 KIAAKISLVAVLVIG
+20 KIAAKMMLAATIFIG
-35 AVEGAEGQTMHA
+35 AANGAEAQTMSA
-47 SQSHYSTDDGLCSN
+47 SQTHYSTEDGLCSN
-61 AVANI
+61 AVSNI
-66 IQDDYGYIWIGT
+66 IQDDYGYIWIGS

-95 GGQSKVPLLHNRIT
+95 GGSSKVPLLHNRIIDMIS
-109 ELVNDQWQNIWMRM
+109 DQWQNIWMRM
-123 YDGRVFMLERQKDRI
+123 YDGRVFMLERTKDRI
-138 VNPLANVKGHEM
+138 VNPLEGVKGYEN
-150 LKTQNTL
+150 LKTQNTMA
-157 SITSKGEVIAIMKG
+157 ITSKGEVLAIMKG

-176 MKYTKNGFQNE
+176 MKYTKWGFENE

-214 VRRLTANHESL
+214 VRRLSANHESL
-225 SQNALLGEESITAMY
+225 SQNAILGEESITAMY

-253 RIFECAYGQEPRLIK
+253 KVYSCAYGQDPRFIK
-268 DTGKTI
+268 DTGKAI

-281 YGTIWISTGGQGIT
+281 YGTVWISTGGQGIS

-351 FHNNPYNTWD
+351 FHNNPANTWD

-381 SRKGLE
+381 SRRGLE
-387 KLEIQKRNIERRKL
+387 KLEIQKRTIERRKL
-401 FDDSAIENNENE
+401 FEDSAIENNENE
-413 TRAMYYDAHYNVM
+413 TRAMYYDSHYKVV

-464 RHGDFWISTK
+464 RRGDYWISTK
-474 GNGLFRLSPRAKN
+474 GNGLFRLSPRAKD

-499 ITNYRNNPGDKYS
+499 FTNFRNNPDNKYS
-512 ISSDLVYKAIE
+512 ISSDLVYKTIE
-523 DKYGNIW
+523 DKYGNLW

-535 GGVNVIKRDKDGR
+535 GGVNVIKRGKDGR
-548 CLFLNC
+548 ILFLNR
-554 NNVMKSYPNDSYL
+554 NNVMTRYPNDAFL
-567 KMRTVALDKYG
+567 KVRTVTLDKYG
-578 RVWAGSSDGILV
+578 KIWAGSTDGILV
-590 MSYYNN
+590 MSYFNN
-596 KVKIQVVADNEDE
+596 KVKIQIVGDNEDE
-609 LDNLQSKDVVCIA
+609 EDNLQSKDVVCLA

-643 YGQGVYVFDTFGSED
+643 YGKGVYVFDTFGSQD

-664 IKSITFDDR
+664 IKSITFDER

-690 KQIFSTFTM
+690 KQIFSTFTI
-699 LDGVDDTLCSEDAAI
+699 LDGVDDTLCSEDAAV

-723 GTLNGYYIVDRSK
+723 GTLSGYYIVDRSK
-736 LVSANGS
+736 LVSTNGS

-752 MINGEIQSPRFSQNF
+752 MINGKIQSPRFNANF
-767 DYYVPDSREVEL
+767 DYFIPDSRKVEL
-779 PDHDD
+779 PNHDD

-799 RIHYQYMLEGYEE
+799 RIHYQYCLEGYEE
-812 DWHNADKSRT
+812 DWNNADNTRT
-822 ATYSDLP
+822 ATYSGLP

-836 VRAFLL
+836 VKAFLL
-842 ESPDKYDIKTLK
+842 ESPDKYDMKTITI
-854 VVVPQHF
+854 VVPPHF
-861 LLSESALWIY
+861 LLSQSAIWIY
-871 MILAAVIAITL
+871 MILAAAIVITI

-897 QEELKGYADSDGTDD
+897 QEELNGTADGTDD
-912 DSSAE
+912 DSAE
-917 ASSADASGSAD
+917 AEGEAAPKS
-928 KASDEEEVIEEAEI
+928 EEEVIEEAEI

>member
-1 MIIYNNRLKKMLM
+1 MMYITYK
-14 TNKIAK
+14 TTK
-20 KIAAKISLVAVLVIG
+20 KIAAKMMLAATIFIG
-35 AVEGAEGQTMHA
+35 AANGAEAQTMSA
-47 SQSHYSTDDGLCSN
+47 SQTHYSTEDGLCSN
-61 AVANI
+61 AVSNI
-66 IQDDYGYIWIGT
+66 IQDDYGYIWIGS

-95 GGQSKVPLLHNRIT
+95 GGSSKVPLLHNRIIDMIS
-109 ELVNDQWQNIWMRM
+109 DQWQNIWMRM
-123 YDGRVFMLERQKDRI
+123 YDGRVFMLERTKDRI
-138 VNPLANVKGHEM
+138 VNPLEGVKGYEN
-150 LKTQNTL
+150 LKTQNTMA
-157 SITSKGEVIAIMKG
+157 ITSKGEVLAIMKG

-176 MKYTKNGFQNE
+176 MKYTKWGFENE

-214 VRRLTANHESL
+214 VRRLSANHESL
-225 SQNALLGEESITAMY
+225 SQNAILGEESITAMY

-253 RIFECAYGQEPRLIK
+253 KVYSCAYGQDPRFIK
-268 DTGKTI
+268 DTGKAI

-281 YGTIWISTGGQGIT
+281 YGTVWISTGGQGIS

-351 FHNNPYNTWD
+351 FHNNPANTWD

-381 SRKGLE
+381 SRRGLE
-387 KLEIQKRNIERRKL
+387 KLEIQKRTIERRKL
-401 FDDSAIENNENE
+401 FEDSAIENNENE
-413 TRAMYYDAHYNVM
+413 TRAMYYDSHYKVV

-464 RHGDFWISTK
+464 RRGDYWISTK
-474 GNGLFRLSPRAKN
+474 GNGLFRLSPRAKD

-499 ITNYRNNPGDKYS
+499 FTNFRNNPDNKYS
-512 ISSDLVYKAIE
+512 ISSDLVYKTIE
-523 DKYGNIW
+523 DKYGNLW

-535 GGVNVIKRDKDGR
+535 GGVNVIKREKDGR
-548 CLFLNC
+548 ILFLNR
-554 NNVMKSYPNDSYL
+554 NNVMTRYPNDAFL
-567 KMRTVALDKYG
+567 KVRTVTLDKYG
-578 RVWAGSSDGILV
+578 KIWAGSTDGILV
-590 MSYYNN
+590 MSYFNN
-596 KVKIQVVADNEDE
+596 KVKIQVVGDNEDE
-609 LDNLQSKDVVCIA
+609 EDNLQSKDVVCLA

-643 YGQGVYVFDTFGSED
+643 YGKGVYVFDTFGSQD

-664 IKSITFDDR
+664 IKSITFDER

-690 KQIFSTFTM
+690 KQIFSTFTI
-699 LDGVDDTLCSEDAAI
+699 LDGVDDTLCSEDAAV

-723 GTLNGYYIVDRSK
+723 GTLSGYYIVDRSK
-736 LVSANGS
+736 LVSTNGS

-752 MINGEIQSPRFSQNF
+752 MINGKIQSPRFNANF
-767 DYYVPDSREVEL
+767 DYYIPDSRKVEL
-779 PDHDD
+779 PNHDD

-799 RIHYQYMLEGYEE
+799 RIHYQYCLEGYEE
-812 DWHNADKSRT
+812 DWNNADNTRT
-822 ATYSDLP
+822 ATYSGLP

-836 VRAFLL
+836 VKAFLL
-842 ESPDKYDIKTLK
+842 ESPDKYDMKTITI
-854 VVVPQHF
+854 VVPPHF
-861 LLSESALWIY
+861 LLSQSAIWIY
-871 MILAAVIAITL
+871 MILAAAIVITI

-897 QEELKGYADSDGTDD
+897 QEELNGTADGTDD
-912 DSSAE
+912 DSAE
-917 ASSADASGSAD
+917 AEGEAAPKS
-928 KASDEEEVIEEAEI
+928 EEEVIEEAEI

>member
-1 MIIYNNRLKKMLM
+1 MYITYK
-14 TNKIAK
+14 TTK
-20 KIAAKISLVAVLVIG
+20 KIAAKMMLAATIFIG
-35 AVEGAEGQTMHA
+35 AANGAEAQTMSA
-47 SQSHYSTDDGLCSN
+47 SQTHYSTEDGLCSN
-61 AVANI
+61 AVSNI
-66 IQDDYGYIWIGT
+66 IQDDYGYIWIGS

-95 GGQSKVPLLHNRIT
+95 GGSSKVPLLHNRIIDMIS
-109 ELVNDQWQNIWMRM
+109 DQWQNIWMRM
-123 YDGRVFMLERQKDRI
+123 YDGRVFMLERTKDRI
-138 VNPLANVKGHEM
+138 VNPLEGVKGYEN
-150 LKTQNTL
+150 LKTQNTMA
-157 SITSKGEVIAIMKG
+157 ITSKGEVLAIMKG

-176 MKYTKNGFQNE
+176 MKYTKWGFENE

-214 VRRLTANHESL
+214 VRRLSANHESL
-225 SQNALLGEESITAMY
+225 SQNAILGEESITAMY

-253 RIFECAYGQEPRLIK
+253 KVYSCAYGQDPRFIK
-268 DTGKTI
+268 DTGKAI

-281 YGTIWISTGGQGIT
+281 YGTVWISTGGQGIS

-351 FHNNPYNTWD
+351 FHNNPANTWD

-381 SRKGLE
+381 SRRGLE
-387 KLEIQKRNIERRKL
+387 KLEIQKRTIERRKL
-401 FDDSAIENNENE
+401 FEDSAIENNENE
-413 TRAMYYDAHYNVM
+413 TRAMYYDSHYKVV

-464 RHGDFWISTK
+464 RRGDYWISTK
-474 GNGLFRLSPRAKN
+474 GNGLFRLSPRAKD

-499 ITNYRNNPGDKYS
+499 FTNFRNNPDNKYS
-512 ISSDLVYKAIE
+512 ISSDLVYKTIE
-523 DKYGNIW
+523 DKYGNLW

-535 GGVNVIKRDKDGR
+535 GGVNVIKRGKDGR
-548 CLFLNC
+548 ILFLNR
-554 NNVMKSYPNDSYL
+554 NNVMTRYPNDAFL
-567 KMRTVALDKYG
+567 KVRTVTLDKYG
-578 RVWAGSSDGILV
+578 KIWAGSTDGILV
-590 MSYYNN
+590 MSYFNN
-596 KVKIQVVADNEDE
+596 KVKIQVVGDNEDE
-609 LDNLQSKDVVCIA
+609 EDNLQSKDVVCLA

-643 YGQGVYVFDTFGSED
+643 YGKGVYVFDTFGSQD

-664 IKSITFDDR
+664 IKSITFDER

-690 KQIFSTFTM
+690 KQIFSTFTI
-699 LDGVDDTLCSEDAAI
+699 LDGVDDTLCSEDAAV

-723 GTLNGYYIVDRSK
+723 GTLSGYYIVDRSK
-736 LVSANGS
+736 LVSTNGS

-752 MINGEIQSPRFSQNF
+752 MINGKIQSPRFNANF
-767 DYYVPDSREVEL
+767 DYYIPDSRKVEL
-779 PDHDD
+779 PNHDD

-799 RIHYQYMLEGYEE
+799 RIHYQYCLEGYEE
-812 DWHNADKSRT
+812 DWNNADNTRT
-822 ATYSDLP
+822 ATYSGLP

-836 VRAFLL
+836 VKAFLL
-842 ESPDKYDIKTLK
+842 ESPDKYDMKTITI
-854 VVVPQHF
+854 VVPPHF
-861 LLSESALWIY
+861 LLSQSAIWIY
-871 MILAAVIAITL
+871 LFLAAAIVITI

-897 QEELKGYADSDGTDD
+897 QEELNGTADGTDD
-912 DSSAE
+912 DSAE
-917 ASSADASGSAD
+917 AEGEAAPKS
-928 KASDEEEVIEEAEI
+928 EEEVIEEAEI

>member
-1 MIIYNNRLKKMLM
+1 MMYITYK
-14 TNKIAK
+14 TTK
-20 KIAAKISLVAVLVIG
+20 KIAAKMMLAATIFIG
-35 AVEGAEGQTMHA
+35 AANGAEAQTMSA
-47 SQSHYSTDDGLCSN
+47 SQTHYSTEDGLCSN
-61 AVANI
+61 AVSNI
-66 IQDDYGYIWIGT
+66 IQDDYGYIWIGS

-95 GGQSKVPLLHNRIT
+95 GGSSKVPLLHNRIIDMIS
-109 ELVNDQWQNIWMRM
+109 DQWQNIWMRM
-123 YDGRVFMLERQKDRI
+123 YDGRVFMLERTKDRI
-138 VNPLANVKGHEM
+138 VNPLEGVKGYEN
-150 LKTQNTL
+150 LKTQNTMA
-157 SITSKGEVIAIMKG
+157 ITSKGEVLAIMKG

-176 MKYTKNGFQNE
+176 MRYTKWGFENE

-214 VRRLTANHESL
+214 VRRLSANHESL
-225 SQNALLGEESITAMY
+225 SQNAILGEESITAMY

-253 RIFECAYGQEPRLIK
+253 KVYSCAYGQDPRFIK
-268 DTGKTI
+268 DTGKAI

-281 YGTIWISTGGQGIT
+281 YGTVWISTGGQGIT
-295 RINEK
+295 RIDEK
-300 TGDMKEFTQVVLVP
+300 TGDMKEFTQIVLVP

-351 FHNNPYNTWD
+351 FHNNPANTWD

-381 SRKGLE
+381 SRRGLE
-387 KLEIQKRNIERRKL
+387 KLEIQKRTIERRKL
-401 FDDSAIENNENE
+401 FEDSAIENNENE
-413 TRAMYYDAHYNVM
+413 TRAMYYDSHYKVV

-464 RHGDFWISTK
+464 RRGDYWISTK
-474 GNGLFRLSPRAKN
+474 GNGLFRLSPRAKD

-499 ITNYRNNPGDKYS
+499 FTNFRNNPDNKYS
-512 ISSDLVYKAIE
+512 ISSDLVYKTIE

-535 GGVNVIKRDKDGR
+535 GGVNLIKREKDGR
-548 CLFLNC
+548 ILFLNR
-554 NNVMKSYPNDSYL
+554 NNVMTRYPNDAFL
-567 KMRTVALDKYG
+567 KVRTVTLDKYG
-578 RVWAGSSDGILV
+578 KIWAGSTDGILV
-590 MSYYNN
+590 MSYFNN
-596 KVKIQVVADNEDE
+596 KVKIQVVGDNDDE
-609 LDNLQSKDVVCIA
+609 EDNLQSKDVVCLA

-643 YGQGVYVFDTFGSED
+643 YGKGVYVFDTFGSQD

-664 IKSITFDDR
+664 IKSITFDER

-690 KQIFSTFTM
+690 KQIFSTFTI
-699 LDGVDDTLCSEDAAI
+699 LDGVDDTLCSEDAAV

-723 GTLNGYYIVDRSK
+723 GTLSGYYIVDRSK
-736 LVSANGS
+736 LVSTNGS

-752 MINGEIQSPRFSQNF
+752 MINGKIQSPRFNANF
-767 DYYVPDSREVEL
+767 DYYIPDSRKVEL
-779 PDHDD
+779 PNHDD

-799 RIHYQYMLEGYEE
+799 RIHYQYCLEGYEE
-812 DWHNADKSRT
+812 DWNNADNTRT
-822 ATYSDLP
+822 ATYSGLP

-836 VRAFLL
+836 VKAFLL
-842 ESPDKYDIKTLK
+842 ESPDKYDMKTITI
-854 VVVPQHF
+854 VVPPHF
-861 LLSESALWIY
+861 LLSQSAIWIY
-871 MILAAVIAITL
+871 LFLAAAIVITI

-897 QEELKGYADSDGTDD
+897 QEELNGTADGTDD
-912 DSSAE
+912 DSAE
-917 ASSADASGSAD
+917 AEGEAAPKS
-928 KASDEEEVIEEAEI
+928 EEEVIEEAEI

>member
-1 MIIYNNRLKKMLM
+1 MMYITYK
-14 TNKIAK
+14 TTK
-20 KIAAKISLVAVLVIG
+20 KIAAKIMLAAALFIG
-35 AVEGAEGQTMHA
+35 AANGAEAQTMSA
-47 SQSHYSTDDGLCSN
+47 SQTHYSTDDGLCSN
-61 AVANI
+61 AVSNI
-66 IQDDYGYIWIGT
+66 IQDDYGYIWIGS

-95 GGQSKVPLLHNRIT
+95 GGSSKVPLLHNRIIDM
-109 ELVNDQWQNIWMRM
+109 VSDQWQNIWMRM
-123 YDGRVFMLERQKDRI
+123 YDGRVFMLERTKDRI
-138 VNPLANVKGHEM
+138 VNPLEGVKGYEN
-150 LKTQNTL
+150 LKTQNTMA
-157 SITSKGEVIAIMKG
+157 ITSKGEVLAIMKG

-176 MKYTKNGFQNE
+176 MRYTKWGFENE

-214 VRRLTANHESL
+214 VRRLSANHESL

-253 RIFECAYGQEPRLIK
+253 KVYSCAYGQEPRFIK
-268 DTGKTI
+268 DAGKAI

-281 YGTIWISTGGQGIT
+281 YGTVWISTGGQGIT
-295 RINEK
+295 RIDEK
-300 TGDMKEFTQVVLVP
+300 TGDMKEFTQIVLVP

-351 FHNNPYNTWD
+351 FHNNPANTWD

-368 YLALPEGVVFEST
+368 YIALPEGVVFEST

-387 KLEIQKRNIERRKL
+387 KLEIQKRTIERRKL
-401 FDDSAIENNENE
+401 FEDSAIENNENE
-413 TRAMYYDAHYNVM
+413 TRAMYYDAHYNVV

-464 RHGDFWISTK
+464 RRGDYWISTK
-474 GNGLFRLSPRAKN
+474 GNGLFRLSPRAKD

-499 ITNYRNNPGDKYS
+499 FTNFHNNPDNKYS
-512 ISSDLVYKAIE
+512 ISSDLVYKTVE

-535 GGVNVIKRDKDGR
+535 GGVNVIKREKDGR
-548 CLFLNC
+548 ILFLNR
-554 NNVMKSYPNDSYL
+554 NNVMTRYPNDAFL
-567 KMRTVALDKYG
+567 KVRTVTLDKYG
-578 RVWAGSSDGILV
+578 KIWAGSTDGILV
-590 MSYYNN
+590 MSYFNN
-596 KVKIQVVADNEDE
+596 KVKIQIVGDNEDE
-609 LDNLQSKDVVCIA
+609 EDNLQSKDVVCLA

-643 YGQGVYVFDTFGSED
+643 YGKGVYVFDTFGSQD

-664 IKSITFDDR
+664 IKSITFDER
-673 GNVWFATDH
+673 GNVWFANDH

-690 KQIFSTFTM
+690 KQIFSTFTI
-699 LDGVDDTLCSEDAAI
+699 LDGVDDTLCSEDAAV

-723 GTLNGYYIVDRSK
+723 GTLSGYYIVDRSK
-736 LVSANGS
+736 LVSTNGS

-752 MINGEIQSPRFSQNF
+752 MINGKIQSPRFNANF
-767 DYYVPDSREVEL
+767 DYFIPDSRKVEL
-779 PDHDD
+779 PNHDD

-799 RIHYQYMLEGYEE
+799 RIHYQYCLEGYEE
-812 DWHNADKSRT
+812 DWNNADNTRT
-822 ATYSDLP
+822 ATYSGLP

-836 VRAFLL
+836 VKAFLL
-842 ESPDKYDIKTLK
+842 ESPDKYDMKTITI
-854 VVVPQHF
+854 VVPPHF
-861 LLSESALWIY
+861 LLSQSAIWIY
-871 MILAAVIAITL
+871 MILAAAIIITL

-897 QEELKGYADSDGTDD
+897 QEELNGTSDGTDD
-912 DSSAE
+912 DSAKAE
-917 ASSADASGSAD
+917 G
-928 KASDEEEVIEEAEI
+928 KAAPKSEEEVIEEAEI

>member
-1 MIIYNNRLKKMLM
+1 MMYITYK
-14 TNKIAK
+14 TTK
-20 KIAAKISLVAVLVIG
+20 KIAAKMMLAATIFIG
-35 AVEGAEGQTMHA
+35 AANGAEAQTMSA
-47 SQSHYSTDDGLCSN
+47 SQTHYSTEDGLCSN
-61 AVANI
+61 AVSNI
-66 IQDDYGYIWIGT
+66 IQDDYGYIWIGS

-95 GGQSKVPLLHNRIT
+95 GGSSKVPLLHNRIIDMIS
-109 ELVNDQWQNIWMRM
+109 DQWQNIWMRM
-123 YDGRVFMLERQKDRI
+123 YDGRVFMLERTKDRI
-138 VNPLANVKGHEM
+138 VNPLEGVKGYEN
-150 LKTQNTL
+150 LKTQNTMA
-157 SITSKGEVIAIMKG
+157 ITSKGEVLAIMKG

-176 MKYTKNGFQNE
+176 MKYTKWGFENE

-214 VRRLTANHESL
+214 VRRLSANHESL
-225 SQNALLGEESITAMY
+225 SQNAILGEESITAMY

-253 RIFECAYGQEPRLIK
+253 KVYSCAYGQDPRFIK
-268 DTGKTI
+268 DTGKAI

-281 YGTIWISTGGQGIT
+281 YGTVWISTGGQGIS

-351 FHNNPYNTWD
+351 FHNNPANTWD

-368 YLALPEGVVFEST
+368 YLALPEGIVFEST

-387 KLEIQKRNIERRKL
+387 KLEIQKRTIERRKL
-401 FDDSAIENNENE
+401 FEDSAIENNENE
-413 TRAMYYDAHYNVM
+413 TRAMYYDSHYKVV

-464 RHGDFWISTK
+464 RRGDYWISTK
-474 GNGLFRLSPRAKN
+474 GNGLFRLSPRAKD

-499 ITNYRNNPGDKYS
+499 FTNFRNNPDNKYS
-512 ISSDLVYKAIE
+512 ISSDLVYKTIE
-523 DKYGNIW
+523 DKYGNLW

-535 GGVNVIKRDKDGR
+535 GGVNVIKREKDGR
-548 CLFLNC
+548 ILFLNR
-554 NNVMKSYPNDSYL
+554 NNVMTRYPNDAFL
-567 KMRTVALDKYG
+567 KVRTVTLDKYG
-578 RVWAGSSDGILV
+578 KIWAGSTDGILV
-590 MSYYNN
+590 MSYFNN
-596 KVKIQVVADNEDE
+596 KVKIQVVGDNEDE
-609 LDNLQSKDVVCIA
+609 EDNLQSKDVVCLA

-643 YGQGVYVFDTFGSED
+643 YGKGVYVFDTFGSQD

-664 IKSITFDDR
+664 IKSITFDER

-690 KQIFSTFTM
+690 KQIFSTFTI
-699 LDGVDDTLCSEDAAI
+699 LDGVDDTLCSEDAAV

-723 GTLNGYYIVDRSK
+723 GTLSGYYIVDRSK
-736 LVSANGS
+736 LVSTNGS

-752 MINGEIQSPRFSQNF
+752 MINGKIQSPRFNANF
-767 DYYVPDSREVEL
+767 DYYIPDSRKVEL
-779 PDHDD
+779 PNHDD

-799 RIHYQYMLEGYEE
+799 RIHYQYCLEGYEE
-812 DWHNADKSRT
+812 DWNNADNTRT
-822 ATYSDLP
+822 ATYSGLP

-836 VRAFLL
+836 VKAFLL
-842 ESPDKYDIKTLK
+842 ESPDKYDMKTITI
-854 VVVPQHF
+854 VVPPHF
-861 LLSESALWIY
+861 LLSQSAIWIY
-871 MILAAVIAITL
+871 LFLAAAIVITI

-897 QEELKGYADSDGTDD
+897 QEELNGTADGTDD
-912 DSSAE
+912 DSAE
-917 ASSADASGSAD
+917 AEGEAAPKS
-928 KASDEEEVIEEAEI
+928 EEEVIEEAEI

>member
-1 MIIYNNRLKKMLM
+1 MMYITYK
-14 TNKIAK
+14 TTK
-20 KIAAKISLVAVLVIG
+20 KIAAKMMLAATIFIG
-35 AVEGAEGQTMHA
+35 AANGAEAQTMSA
-47 SQSHYSTDDGLCSN
+47 SQTHYSTEDGLCSN
-61 AVANI
+61 AVSNI
-66 IQDDYGYIWIGT
+66 IQDDYGYIWIGS

-95 GGQSKVPLLHNRIT
+95 GGSSKVPLLHNRIIDMIS
-109 ELVNDQWQNIWMRM
+109 DQWQNIWMRM
-123 YDGRVFMLERQKDRI
+123 YDGRVFMLERTKDRI
-138 VNPLANVKGHEM
+138 VNPLEGVKGYEN
-150 LKTQNTL
+150 LKTQNTMA
-157 SITSKGEVIAIMKG
+157 ITSKGEVLAIMKG

-176 MKYTKNGFQNE
+176 MKYTKWGFENE

-214 VRRLTANHESL
+214 VRRLSANHESL
-225 SQNALLGEESITAMY
+225 SQNAILGEESITAMY

-253 RIFECAYGQEPRLIK
+253 KVYSCAYGQDPRFIK
-268 DTGKTI
+268 DTGKAI

-281 YGTIWISTGGQGIT
+281 YGTVWISTGGQGIS

-351 FHNNPYNTWD
+351 FHNNPANTWD

-381 SRKGLE
+381 SRRGLE
-387 KLEIQKRNIERRKL
+387 KLEIQKRTIERRKL
-401 FDDSAIENNENE
+401 FEDSAIENNENE
-413 TRAMYYDAHYNVM
+413 TRAMYYDSHYKVV

-464 RHGDFWISTK
+464 RRGDYWISTK
-474 GNGLFRLSPRAKN
+474 GNGLFRLSPRAKD

-499 ITNYRNNPGDKYS
+499 FTNFRNNPDNKYS
-512 ISSDLVYKAIE
+512 ISSDLVYKTIE
-523 DKYGNIW
+523 DKYGNLW

-535 GGVNVIKRDKDGR
+535 GGVNVIKRGKDGR
-548 CLFLNC
+548 ILFLNR
-554 NNVMKSYPNDSYL
+554 NNVMTRYPNDAFL
-567 KMRTVALDKYG
+567 KVRTVTLDKYG
-578 RVWAGSSDGILV
+578 KIWAGSTDGILV
-590 MSYYNN
+590 MSYFNN
-596 KVKIQVVADNEDE
+596 KVKIQVVGDNDDE
-609 LDNLQSKDVVCIA
+609 EDNLQSKDVVCLA

-643 YGQGVYVFDTFGSED
+643 YGKGVYVFDTFGSQD

-664 IKSITFDDR
+664 IKSITFDER

-690 KQIFSTFTM
+690 KQIFSTFTI
-699 LDGVDDTLCSEDAAI
+699 LDGVDDTLCSEDAAV

-723 GTLNGYYIVDRSK
+723 GTLSGYYIVDRSK
-736 LVSANGS
+736 LVSTNGS

-752 MINGEIQSPRFSQNF
+752 MINGKIQSPRFNANF
-767 DYYVPDSREVEL
+767 DYYIPDSRKVEL
-779 PDHDD
+779 PNHDD

-799 RIHYQYMLEGYEE
+799 RIHYQYCLEGYEE
-812 DWHNADKSRT
+812 DWNNADNTRT
-822 ATYSDLP
+822 ATYSGLP

-836 VRAFLL
+836 VKAFLL
-842 ESPDKYDIKTLK
+842 ESPDKYDMKTITI
-854 VVVPQHF
+854 VVPPHF
-861 LLSESALWIY
+861 LLSQSAIWIY
-871 MILAAVIAITL
+871 MILAAAIIITL

-897 QEELKGYADSDGTDD
+897 QEELNGTADGTDD
-912 DSSAE
+912 DSAE
-917 ASSADASGSAD
+917 AEGEAAPKS
-928 KASDEEEVIEEAEI
+928 EEEVIEEAEI

>member
-1 MIIYNNRLKKMLM
+1 MMYITYK
-14 TNKIAK
+14 TTK
-20 KIAAKISLVAVLVIG
+20 KIAAKMMLAATIFIG
-35 AVEGAEGQTMHA
+35 AANGAEAQTMSA
-47 SQSHYSTDDGLCSN
+47 SQTHYSTEDGLCSN
-61 AVANI
+61 AVSNI
-66 IQDDYGYIWIGT
+66 IQDDYGYIWIGS

-95 GGQSKVPLLHNRIT
+95 GGSSKVPLLHNRIIDMIS
-109 ELVNDQWQNIWMRM
+109 DQWQNIWMRM
-123 YDGRVFMLERQKDRI
+123 YDGRVFMLERTKDRI
-138 VNPLANVKGHEM
+138 VNPLEGVKGYEN
-150 LKTQNTL
+150 LKTQNTMA
-157 SITSKGEVIAIMKG
+157 ITSKGEVLAIMKG

-176 MKYTKNGFQNE
+176 MKYTKWGFENE

-214 VRRLTANHESL
+214 VRRLSANHESL
-225 SQNALLGEESITAMY
+225 SQNAILGEESITAMY

-253 RIFECAYGQEPRLIK
+253 KVYSCAYGQDPRFIK
-268 DTGKTI
+268 DTGKAI

-281 YGTIWISTGGQGIT
+281 YGTVWISTGGQGIS

-351 FHNNPYNTWD
+351 FHNNPANTWD

-387 KLEIQKRNIERRKL
+387 KLEIQKRTIERRKL
-401 FDDSAIENNENE
+401 FEDSAIENNENE
-413 TRAMYYDAHYNVM
+413 TRAMYYDSHYKVV

-464 RHGDFWISTK
+464 RRGDYWISTK
-474 GNGLFRLSPRAKN
+474 GNGLFRLSPRAKD

-499 ITNYRNNPGDKYS
+499 FTNFRNNPDNKYS
-512 ISSDLVYKAIE
+512 ISSDLVYKTIE
-523 DKYGNIW
+523 DKYGNLW

-535 GGVNVIKRDKDGR
+535 GGVNVIKRGKDGR
-548 CLFLNC
+548 ILFLNR
-554 NNVMKSYPNDSYL
+554 NNVMTRYPNDAFL
-567 KMRTVALDKYG
+567 KVRTVTLDKYG
-578 RVWAGSSDGILV
+578 KIWAGSTDGILV
-590 MSYYNN
+590 MSYFNN
-596 KVKIQVVADNEDE
+596 KVKIQVVGDNEDE
-609 LDNLQSKDVVCIA
+609 EDNLQSKDVVCLA

-643 YGQGVYVFDTFGSED
+643 YGKGVYVFDTFGSQD

-664 IKSITFDDR
+664 IKSITFDER

-690 KQIFSTFTM
+690 KQIFSTFTI
-699 LDGVDDTLCSEDAAI
+699 LDGVDDTLCSEDAAV

-723 GTLNGYYIVDRSK
+723 GTLSGYYIVDRSK
-736 LVSANGS
+736 LVSTNGS

-752 MINGEIQSPRFSQNF
+752 MINGKIQSPRFNANF
-767 DYYVPDSREVEL
+767 DYYIPDSRKVEL
-779 PDHDD
+779 PNHDD

-799 RIHYQYMLEGYEE
+799 RIHYQYCLEGYEE
-812 DWHNADKSRT
+812 DWNNADNTRT
-822 ATYSDLP
+822 ATYSGLP

-836 VRAFLL
+836 VKAFLL
-842 ESPDKYDIKTLK
+842 ESPDKYDMKTITI
-854 VVVPQHF
+854 VVPPHF
-861 LLSESALWIY
+861 LLSQSAIWIY
-871 MILAAVIAITL
+871 LFLAAAIVITI

-897 QEELKGYADSDGTDD
+897 QEELNGTADGTDD
-912 DSSAE
+912 DSAE
-917 ASSADASGSAD
+917 AEGEAAPKS
-928 KASDEEEVIEEAEI
+928 EEEVIEEAEI

>member
-1 MIIYNNRLKKMLM
+1 MYITYK
-14 TNKIAK
+14 TTK
-20 KIAAKISLVAVLVIG
+20 KIAAKMMLAATIFIG
-35 AVEGAEGQTMHA
+35 AANGAEAQTMSA
-47 SQSHYSTDDGLCSN
+47 SQTHYSTEDGLCSN
-61 AVANI
+61 AVSNI
-66 IQDDYGYIWIGT
+66 IQDDYGYIWIGS

-95 GGQSKVPLLHNRIT
+95 GGSSKVPLLHNRIIDMIS
-109 ELVNDQWQNIWMRM
+109 DQWQNIWMRM
-123 YDGRVFMLERQKDRI
+123 YDGRVFMLERTKDRI
-138 VNPLANVKGHEM
+138 VNPLEGVKGYEN
-150 LKTQNTL
+150 LKTQNTMA
-157 SITSKGEVIAIMKG
+157 ITSKGEVLAIMKG

-176 MKYTKNGFQNE
+176 MKYTKWGFENE

-214 VRRLTANHESL
+214 VRRLSANHESL
-225 SQNALLGEESITAMY
+225 SQNAILGEESITAMY

-253 RIFECAYGQEPRLIK
+253 KVYSCAYGQDPRFIK
-268 DTGKTI
+268 DTGKAI

-281 YGTIWISTGGQGIT
+281 YGTVWISTGGQGIS

-351 FHNNPYNTWD
+351 FHNNPANTWD

-381 SRKGLE
+381 SRRGLE
-387 KLEIQKRNIERRKL
+387 KLEIQKRTIERRKL
-401 FDDSAIENNENE
+401 FEDSAIENNENE
-413 TRAMYYDAHYNVM
+413 TRAMYYDSHYKVV

-464 RHGDFWISTK
+464 RRGDYWISTK
-474 GNGLFRLSPRAKN
+474 GNGLFRLSPRAKD
-487 GGYGALC
+487 GGYGSLC

-499 ITNYRNNPGDKYS
+499 FTNFRNNPDNKYS
-512 ISSDLVYKAIE
+512 ISSDLVYKTIE
-523 DKYGNIW
+523 DKYGNLW

-535 GGVNVIKRDKDGR
+535 GGVNVIKREKDGR
-548 CLFLNC
+548 ILFLNR
-554 NNVMKSYPNDSYL
+554 NNVMTRYPNDAFL
-567 KMRTVALDKYG
+567 KVRTVTLDKYG
-578 RVWAGSSDGILV
+578 KIWAGSTDGILV
-590 MSYYNN
+590 MSYFNN
-596 KVKIQVVADNEDE
+596 KVKIQVVGDNEDE
-609 LDNLQSKDVVCIA
+609 EDNLQSKDVVCLA

-643 YGQGVYVFDTFGSED
+643 YGKGVYVFDTFGSQD

-664 IKSITFDDR
+664 IKSITFDER

-690 KQIFSTFTM
+690 KQIFSTFTI
-699 LDGVDDTLCSEDAAI
+699 LDGVDDTLCSEDAAV

-723 GTLNGYYIVDRSK
+723 GTLSGYYIVDRSK
-736 LVSANGS
+736 LVSTNGS

-752 MINGEIQSPRFSQNF
+752 MINGKIQSPRFNANF
-767 DYYVPDSREVEL
+767 DYYIPDSRKVEL
-779 PDHDD
+779 PNHDD

-799 RIHYQYMLEGYEE
+799 RIHYQYCLEGYEE
-812 DWHNADKSRT
+812 DWNNADNTRT
-822 ATYSDLP
+822 ATYSGLP

-836 VRAFLL
+836 VKAFLL
-842 ESPDKYDIKTLK
+842 ESPDKYDMKTITI
-854 VVVPQHF
+854 VVPPHF
-861 LLSESALWIY
+861 LLSQSAIWIY
-871 MILAAVIAITL
+871 MILAAAIVITL

-897 QEELKGYADSDGTDD
+897 QEELNCTADGTDD
-912 DSSAE
+912 DSAE
-917 ASSADASGSAD
+917 AEGEAAPKS
-928 KASDEEEVIEEAEI
+928 EEEVIEEAEI

>member
-1 MIIYNNRLKKMLM
+1 MYITYK
-14 TNKIAK
+14 TTK
-20 KIAAKISLVAVLVIG
+20 KIAAKMMLAATIFIG
-35 AVEGAEGQTMHA
+35 AANGAEAQTMSA
-47 SQSHYSTDDGLCSN
+47 SQTHYSTEDGLCSN
-61 AVANI
+61 AVSNI
-66 IQDDYGYIWIGT
+66 IQDDYGYIWIGS

-95 GGQSKVPLLHNRIT
+95 GGSSKVPLLHNRIIDMIS
-109 ELVNDQWQNIWMRM
+109 DQWQNIWMRM
-123 YDGRVFMLERQKDRI
+123 YDGRVFMLERTKDRI
-138 VNPLANVKGHEM
+138 VNPLEGVKGYEN
-150 LKTQNTL
+150 LKTQNTMA
-157 SITSKGEVIAIMKG
+157 ITSKGEVLAIMKG

-176 MKYTKNGFQNE
+176 MKYTKWGFENE

-214 VRRLTANHESL
+214 VRRLSANHESL
-225 SQNALLGEESITAMY
+225 SQNAILGEESITAMY

-253 RIFECAYGQEPRLIK
+253 KVYSCAYGQDPRFIK
-268 DTGKTI
+268 DTGKAI

-281 YGTIWISTGGQGIT
+281 YGTVWISTGGQGIS

-351 FHNNPYNTWD
+351 FHNNPANTWD

-381 SRKGLE
+381 SRRGLE
-387 KLEIQKRNIERRKL
+387 KLEIQKRTIERRKL
-401 FDDSAIENNENE
+401 FEDSAIENNENE
-413 TRAMYYDAHYNVM
+413 TRAMYYDSHYKVV

-464 RHGDFWISTK
+464 RRGDYWISTK
-474 GNGLFRLSPRAKN
+474 GNGLFRLSPRAKD

-499 ITNYRNNPGDKYS
+499 FTNFRNNPDNKYS
-512 ISSDLVYKAIE
+512 ISSDLVYKTIE
-523 DKYGNIW
+523 DKYGNLW

-535 GGVNVIKRDKDGR
+535 GGVNVIKREKDGR
-548 CLFLNC
+548 ILFLNR
-554 NNVMKSYPNDSYL
+554 NNVMTRYPNDAFL
-567 KMRTVALDKYG
+567 KVRTVTLDKYG
-578 RVWAGSSDGILV
+578 KIWAGSTDGILV
-590 MSYYNN
+590 MSYFNN
-596 KVKIQVVADNEDE
+596 KVKIQVVGDNDDE
-609 LDNLQSKDVVCIA
+609 EDNLQSKDVVCLA

-643 YGQGVYVFDTFGSED
+643 YGKGVYVFDTFGSQD

-664 IKSITFDDR
+664 IKSITFDER

-690 KQIFSTFTM
+690 KQIFSTFTI
-699 LDGVDDTLCSEDAAI
+699 LDGVDDTLCSEDAAV

-723 GTLNGYYIVDRSK
+723 GTLSGYYIVDRSK
-736 LVSANGS
+736 LVSTNGS

-752 MINGEIQSPRFSQNF
+752 MINGKIQSPRFNANF
-767 DYYVPDSREVEL
+767 DYYIPDSRKVEL
-779 PDHDD
+779 PNHDD

-799 RIHYQYMLEGYEE
+799 RIHYQYCLEGYEE
-812 DWHNADKSRT
+812 DWNNADNTRT
-822 ATYSDLP
+822 ATYSGLP

-836 VRAFLL
+836 VKAFLL
-842 ESPDKYDIKTLK
+842 ESPDKYDMKTITI
-854 VVVPQHF
+854 VVPPHF
-861 LLSESALWIY
+861 LLSQSAIWIY
-871 MILAAVIAITL
+871 LFLAAAIVITI

-897 QEELKGYADSDGTDD
+897 QEELNGTADGTDD
-912 DSSAE
+912 DSAE
-917 ASSADASGSAD
+917 AEGEAAPKS
-928 KASDEEEVIEEAEI
+928 EEEVIEEAEI

>member
-1 MIIYNNRLKKMLM
+1 MMYITYK
-14 TNKIAK
+14 TTK
-20 KIAAKISLVAVLVIG
+20 KIAAKMMLAATIFIG
-35 AVEGAEGQTMHA
+35 AANGAEAQTMSA
-47 SQSHYSTDDGLCSN
+47 SQTHYSTEDGLCSN
-61 AVANI
+61 AVSNI
-66 IQDDYGYIWIGT
+66 IQDDYGYIWIGS

-95 GGQSKVPLLHNRIT
+95 GGSSKVPLLHNRIIDMIS
-109 ELVNDQWQNIWMRM
+109 DQWQNIWMRM
-123 YDGRVFMLERQKDRI
+123 YDGRVFMLERTKDRI
-138 VNPLANVKGHEM
+138 VNPLEGVKGYEN
-150 LKTQNTL
+150 LKTQNTMA
-157 SITSKGEVIAIMKG
+157 ITSKGEVLAIMKG

-176 MKYTKNGFQNE
+176 MKYTKWGFENE

-214 VRRLTANHESL
+214 VRRLSANHESL
-225 SQNALLGEESITAMY
+225 SQNAILGEESITAMY

-253 RIFECAYGQEPRLIK
+253 KVYSCAYGQDPRFIK
-268 DTGKTI
+268 DTGKAI

-281 YGTIWISTGGQGIT
+281 YGTVWISTGGQGIS

-351 FHNNPYNTWD
+351 FHNNPANTWD

-381 SRKGLE
+381 SRRGLE
-387 KLEIQKRNIERRKL
+387 KLEIQKRTIERRKL
-401 FDDSAIENNENE
+401 FEDSAIENNENE
-413 TRAMYYDAHYNVM
+413 TRAMYYDSHYKVV

-464 RHGDFWISTK
+464 RRGDYWISTK
-474 GNGLFRLSPRAKN
+474 GNGLFRLSPRAKD

-499 ITNYRNNPGDKYS
+499 FTNFRNNPDNKYS
-512 ISSDLVYKAIE
+512 ISSDLVYKTIE
-523 DKYGNIW
+523 DKYGNLW

-535 GGVNVIKRDKDGR
+535 GGVNVIKRGKDGR
-548 CLFLNC
+548 ILFLNR
-554 NNVMKSYPNDSYL
+554 NNVMTRYPNDAFL
-567 KMRTVALDKYG
+567 KVRTVTLDKYG
-578 RVWAGSSDGILV
+578 KIWAGSTDGILV
-590 MSYYNN
+590 MSYFNN
-596 KVKIQVVADNEDE
+596 KVKIQVVGDNEDE
-609 LDNLQSKDVVCIA
+609 EDNLQSKDVVCLA

-643 YGQGVYVFDTFGSED
+643 YGKGVYVFDTFGSQD

-664 IKSITFDDR
+664 IKSITFDER
-673 GNVWFATDH
+673 GNVWFANDH

-690 KQIFSTFTM
+690 KQIFSTFTI
-699 LDGVDDTLCSEDAAI
+699 LDGVDDTLCSEDAAV

-723 GTLNGYYIVDRSK
+723 GTLSGYYIVDRSK
-736 LVSANGS
+736 LVSTNGS

-752 MINGEIQSPRFSQNF
+752 MINGKIQSPRFNANF
-767 DYYVPDSREVEL
+767 DYYIPDSRKVEL
-779 PDHDD
+779 PNHDD

-799 RIHYQYMLEGYEE
+799 RIHYQYCLEGYEE
-812 DWHNADKSRT
+812 DWNNADNTRT
-822 ATYSDLP
+822 ATYSGLP

-836 VRAFLL
+836 VKAFLL
-842 ESPDKYDIKTLK
+842 ESPDKYDMKTITI
-854 VVVPQHF
+854 VVPPHF
-861 LLSESALWIY
+861 LLSQSAIWIY
-871 MILAAVIAITL
+871 MILAAAIIITL

-897 QEELKGYADSDGTDD
+897 QEELNGTADGTDD
-912 DSSAE
+912 DSAE
-917 ASSADASGSAD
+917 AEGEAAP
-928 KASDEEEVIEEAEI
+928 KPEEEVIEEAEI

>member
-1 MIIYNNRLKKMLM
+1 MMYITYK
-14 TNKIAK
+14 TTK
-20 KIAAKISLVAVLVIG
+20 KIAAKMMLAATIFIG
-35 AVEGAEGQTMHA
+35 AANGAEAQTMSA
-47 SQSHYSTDDGLCSN
+47 SQTHYSTEDGLCSN
-61 AVANI
+61 AVSNI
-66 IQDDYGYIWIGT
+66 IQDDYGYIWIGS

-95 GGQSKVPLLHNRIT
+95 GGSSKVPLLHNRIIDMIS
-109 ELVNDQWQNIWMRM
+109 DQWQNIWMRM
-123 YDGRVFMLERQKDRI
+123 YDGRVFMLERTKDRI
-138 VNPLANVKGHEM
+138 VNPLEGVKGYEN
-150 LKTQNTL
+150 LKTQNTMA
-157 SITSKGEVIAIMKG
+157 ITSKGEVLAIMKG

-176 MKYTKNGFQNE
+176 MKYTKWGFENE

-214 VRRLTANHESL
+214 VRRLSANHESL
-225 SQNALLGEESITAMY
+225 SQNAILGEESITAMY

-253 RIFECAYGQEPRLIK
+253 KVYSCAYGQDPRFIK
-268 DTGKTI
+268 DTGKAI

-281 YGTIWISTGGQGIT
+281 YGTVWISTGGQGIS

-351 FHNNPYNTWD
+351 FHNNPANTWD

-381 SRKGLE
+381 SRRGLE
-387 KLEIQKRNIERRKL
+387 KLEIQKRTIERRKL
-401 FDDSAIENNENE
+401 FEDSAIENNENE
-413 TRAMYYDAHYNVM
+413 TRAMYYDSHYKVV

-464 RHGDFWISTK
+464 RRGDYWISTK
-474 GNGLFRLSPRAKN
+474 GNGLFRLSPRAKD
-487 GGYGALC
+487 GGYGSLC

-499 ITNYRNNPGDKYS
+499 FTNFRNNPDNKYS
-512 ISSDLVYKAIE
+512 ISSDLVYKTIE

-535 GGVNVIKRDKDGR
+535 GGVNVIKREKDGR
-548 CLFLNC
+548 ILFLNR
-554 NNVMKSYPNDSYL
+554 NNVMTRYPNDAFL
-567 KMRTVALDKYG
+567 KVRTVTLDKYG
-578 RVWAGSSDGILV
+578 KIWAGSTDGILV
-590 MSYYNN
+590 MSYFNN
-596 KVKIQVVADNEDE
+596 KVKIQVVGDNDDE
-609 LDNLQSKDVVCIA
+609 EDNLQSKDVVCLA

-643 YGQGVYVFDTFGSED
+643 YGKGVYVFDTFGSQD

-664 IKSITFDDR
+664 IKSITFDER

-690 KQIFSTFTM
+690 KQIFSTFTI
-699 LDGVDDTLCSEDAAI
+699 LDGVDDTLCSEDAAV

-723 GTLNGYYIVDRSK
+723 GTLSGYYIVDRSK
-736 LVSANGS
+736 LVSTNGS

-752 MINGEIQSPRFSQNF
+752 MINGKIQSPRFNANF
-767 DYYVPDSREVEL
+767 DYYIPDSRKVEL
-779 PDHDD
+779 PNHDD

-799 RIHYQYMLEGYEE
+799 RIHYQYCLEGYEE
-812 DWHNADKSRT
+812 DWNNADNTRT
-822 ATYSDLP
+822 ATYSGLP

-836 VRAFLL
+836 VKAFLL
-842 ESPDKYDIKTLK
+842 ESPDKYDMKTITI
-854 VVVPQHF
+854 VVPPHF
-861 LLSESALWIY
+861 LLSQSAIWIY
-871 MILAAVIAITL
+871 LFLAAAIVITL
-882 LYIKEERRRKIEREY
+882 LYIKEERQRKIEREY
-897 QEELKGYADSDGTDD
+897 QEELNGTADGTDD
-912 DSSAE
+912 DSAE
-917 ASSADASGSAD
+917 AEGEAAPKS
-928 KASDEEEVIEEAEI
+928 EEEVIEEAEI